1 MAVFDL
7 PNGEKLNV
15 PDQYLGDVDMASNI
29 KDVYGIDINEVAYDL
44 DWLADKPKSIAR
56 GAVGLAADVPLGL
69 AGLFDIGDDSAAVK
83 GLQGFK
89 DYLREDSALASDP
102 KYRNTYGTKL
112 AEGAGSFIPFLGAG
126 LAGRA
131 LASRGVIS
139 PMAGAYGVP
148 AALAVPT
155 GMAQQVDRLQMAREM
170 GEDVGA
176 VSETFAT
183 LTGGL
188 IGLTEIAPIANLMKK
203 IPKSALRNKET
214 KDAILT
220 KLKSAAQSGALEG
233 GQEVLASVLQ
243 DLTARGLYSDE
254 LPIGESLFDEFTIGG
269 IIGGTADLVLNSL
282 GPKRNQGNSYLRDR
296 EARARKNKVNLQ
308 ESGKF
313 ERAIDQG
320 EVTEYQQPTVV
331 AKPDIPVP
339 PIEGLEPQ
347 LEITRLP
354 DGTFAVIDT
363 QAIDSPVLAT
373 APTET
378 EAIVLKDKQ
387 FNQFERDKLKSRLDN
402 DLYNMGL
409 GESSTAQEIG
419 ATVLDPDSAELD
431 MQTLLN
437 FDTTYKGAKK
447 KARLD
452 FTKAPDDVVKHIEK
466 QGLNFKPTYS
476 MAEAKS
482 FLNKKD
488 FNDLA
493 SDMAQVV
500 FAESEKAGMPSIR
513 ADKKQLDTSIGAIKA
528 LYKSKNIDTAG
539 GADTAFTRFNKIS
552 TGTSM
557 YRSMSK
563 GQRELLLA
571 KIHSLPAFNNLTPLP
586 DFSTREY
593 TAKDMADFV
602 AGVGQAEF
610 NGNDVETYLKERFV
624 GRPTKYYS
632 SGLPQTEGGPP
643 ITLDQEIEFNNGILM
658 EQVDTFLRDL
668 DTSGRSEFVEGKGTG
683 YLTSVRKVR
692 PNFEFDIARRAEGFN
707 ETPEEF
713 GARLTEENKLP
724 KETIDQLVE
733 DEKVKQQKVLPPKE
747 IEPKIMNFQE
757 VIEEG
762 RTNKF
767 AKEIQ
772 KKLKQAGLSEVG
784 VVVSNDILS
793 TENLVAGQKGEI
805 VFDPTQ
811 TRAQQTEGQYDEN
824 TDTIFLSLNAVNPEG
839 TASDIEIQEQL
850 NRIIDGQIIHAF
862 RAKDLIT
869 EQEYNYL
876 KKEVKR
882 RKVPQGFDENFKGKT
897 FYDRSKALNNDKAQ
911 SLTAEGKGVDA
922 IDELYI
928 ESAVAEMYKARNIKP
943 DIPPKAQG
951 IFDKFLNFFKSMG
964 TAMRSSGYKK
974 SSDIF
979 NDIEAGKIGSR
990 ERDQIRTFR
999 ELDRLPIAAE
1009 TAPIFETEEKKYDD
1023 SDPITPE
1030 DVEEFGVTGATF
1042 GDVQT
1047 GDFVQAKNIPVK
1059 GRILG
1064 PPKGRETPATP
1075 RKTTGLY
1082 DRQALTSEEYANDKQ
1097 LILEALKNKNLIG
1110 VMEWFVKN
1118 SPSKDYT
1125 AIAKSVLYQLKKY
1138 KRNGGIDF
1146 DIFVADEEFLSQR
1159 SSGELAKDIRYLKR
1173 KKQTLGGVSMS
1184 ARGGLNPR
1192 IYLSNFNQGFNG
1204 INFEVLLHEAIHA
1217 STQTAVFMAENS
1229 YFFNV
1234 DKKLQTNYKNLESL
1248 RKRARKEFL
1257 ARRKAGESQDWF
1269 VDYGT
1274 KSVDELLAV
1283 GFTDRRFQK
1292 FLESIPYK
1300 QSGVK
1305 NLFDAFVNNIRNL
1318 LNIPAKENTA
1328 LSALIKQG
1336 GDILSLSE
1344 ENINITASKMVN
1356 AGINA
1361 PPVETQRE
1369 SINDQIKKLQQR
1381 LDPLQATMNQE
1392 YAVMSNANNLK
1403 LSRQI
1408 QEIEQQITTLQ
1419 EQLKNLP
1426 PEQKPL
1432 FSQSYEDSE
1441 PGYFAE
1447 KYGSPLD
1454 MPLGERVSDRTLEQW
1469 LKYHNYESLNVI
1481 PDAPKSEGEIEAAY
1495 KRNDPVLNETYNVLG
1510 DRVDTYFDLYGN
1522 GKISKKTYKNPTHR
1536 QLLNNFGYGVP
1547 SVSSQPF
1554 EQNVRSENP
1563 SVPLQKA
1570 VESAEELTKKTP
1582 RGDVP
1587 PYNLNASDVALEAA
1601 QDFIADPTA
1610 PMPKMP
1616 VNESAVPEEFKER
1629 AKKTGYQRDERTAG
1643 ERFIDVAAD
1652 PITSVKKFFAD
1663 TRQTYIDS
1671 LDKLDKK
1678 IIEGIETN
1686 EEVRLANNLVS
1697 TSTMAALRLADRA
1710 RGVFAQML
1718 TRGVPVDK
1726 IDGVDALT
1734 SVQEFEF
1741 SARYNPFVDGN
1752 TGKGGLVQF
1761 TAPLYSDPT
1770 IDKEYVFGLYAG
1782 LKRVKSLNENGVE
1795 IDVPSS
1801 LRDLELIE
1809 QIENNYKDVVE
1820 VYNNYQQWNN
1830 GLISFAEAKG
1840 ILSQEQSQLWR
1851 THSAYYPFYRNM
1863 VDDTEMS
1870 APAVGGGSL
1879 PSNPLSIKM
1888 KGSEKELN
1896 VPPLEAIAR
1905 NSLSIL
1911 TASMKNDGV
1920 AKLVRDLEL
1929 MGDAKE
1935 ISPSQ
1940 TPGLDTIFVFEN
1952 GVKKHILLKDP
1963 ETFLALQSVGGV
1975 KTDMLTKIF
1984 AIPAGILRDTVT
1996 RDPGFV
2002 VVNILR
2008 DTLSSAVTSGV
2019 KLGIDAD
2026 SYTPIIDSVKN
2037 MFGDMTDLEKFGI
2050 IGGYDFAN
2058 DEGDIVSF
2066 MARTRRQQGLSSEN
2080 GITPE
2085 SAFYKLWDGLG
2096 GLTTKSDG
2104 ATRKAVYDSV
2114 YKSALKDKA
2123 TEAEAQSAAA
2133 YQALEIINFG
2143 RRGLSPTFK
2152 LVTSAI
2158 PFLNA
2163 RIQGLDVLYRS
2174 FSGKYSATEKL
2185 QEGETMEELKSRI
2198 VKTALQ
2204 RGLGLMGI
2212 TVLYYLLVSDTDDY
2226 KEAKRETRDDNWL
2239 IPTPWDYTVKI
2250 PIPFEVGMMFKALP
2264 ERVVDM
2270 AWGQVEKDP
2279 LKSITRQLGT
2289 SAKIP
2294 VFSGDISVQ
2303 AVKPLFEA
2311 ITNRNSF
2318 TGTEIVPY
2326 YKLGLEAGYQANPQ
2340 TNELARLIGEQ
2351 LGISPMKIEYVLKGY
2366 TGTLGGYALS
2376 VIDSM
2381 VRTATGS
2388 PYIPNNAFNNPT
2400 NWAQLPVFKRLLV
2413 DSNQMGG
2420 LQQQFYELRGEVN
2433 KVTQT
2438 MNSLKKQKRFDELA
2452 TYRANNQGTMNVKN
2466 QVRSMERYLDNY
2478 RKKRDAIMRREDV
2491 SVSVKQGLLEDLVL
2505 ERDKRLAFV
2514 PELRKKANVP
2524 IFTGNL

>member
-29 KDVYGIDINEVAYDL
+29 KDVYGIDINKVAYDL

-89 DYLREDSALASDP
+89 DYLREDSSLASDP

-139 PMAGAYGVP
+139 PIAGAYGLP
-148 AALAVPT
+148 AALSVPT

-188 IGLTEIAPIANLMKK
+188 IGLSEIAPIANLMKK

-233 GQEVLASVLQ
+233 GQEVFASLAQ

-363 QAIDSPVLAT
+363 QSIDSPVLAT

-387 FNQFERDKLKSRLDN
+387 FTQFERDKLKSRLDN
-402 DLYNMGL
+402 DLYSMGL
-409 GESSTAQEIG
+409 SESSTAQEIG
-419 ATVLDPDSAELD
+419 ATILDPNSAELD
-431 MQTLLN
+431 LQTLLN
-437 FDTTYKGAKK
+437 FDTTYKGTKK

-482 FLNKKD
+482 FLNTKD

-513 ADKKQLDTSIGAIKA
+513 ADKTQLDTSIGAIKA
-528 LYKSKNIDTAG
+528 LAKSKNIELDDG
-539 GADTAFTRFNKIS
+539 GIATPFMRFNS
-552 TGTSM
+552 MTTGTPM
-557 YRSMSK
+557 YRHMSK
-563 GQRELLLA
+563 GQKELLLA

-586 DFSTREY
+586 DFSIREY

-610 NGNDVETYLKERFV
+610 DGNDVRTYLKERFKD
-624 GRPTKYYS
+624 RTPKYHPYS
-632 SGLPQTEGGPP
+632 DGKFDDL
-643 ITLDQEIEFNNGILM
+643 IMN
-658 EQVDTFLRDL
+658 EQLDTFLRDL
-668 DTSGRSEFVEGKGTG
+668 KTSGRAE
-683 YLTSVRKVR
+683 SVGEKISTKKYPFSVLRIK

-713 GARLTEENKLP
+713 GARLTQENKLSQ
-724 KETIDQLVE
+724 EIIDQLVE

-747 IEPKIMNFQE
+747 IEPKIINFQE

-772 KKLKQAGLSEVG
+772 KKLKQVGLSEVG

-1009 TAPIFETEEKKYDD
+1009 TAPIFETEEKEYDD

-1146 DIFVADEEFLSQR
+1146 DIFVADEEFLFQR

-1173 KKQTLGGVSMS
+1173 KKQTLGGVSMG

-1217 STQTAVFMAENS
+1217 STQTAVFMAKNS
-1229 YFFNV
+1229 TFFNV
-1234 DKKLQTNYKNLESL
+1234 DKKLQTNYKNLENI
-1248 RKRARKEFL
+1248 RKFARKEFL
-1257 ARRKAGESQDWF
+1257 ARKKAGESQDWF
-1269 VDYGT
+1269 IEYGT
-1274 KSVDELLAV
+1274 INVNELLAV

-1369 SINDQIKKLQQR
+1369 SINDQIRKLQQR

-1403 LSRQI
+1403 LSKQI
-1408 QEIEQQITTLQ
+1408 QEIEQEITVLQ
-1419 EQLKNLP
+1419 EQLKNLS
-1426 PEQKPL
+1426 PEQTS
-1432 FSQSYEDSE
+1432 F
-1441 PGYFAE
+1441 
-1447 KYGSPLD
+1447 
-1454 MPLGERVSDRTLEQW
+1454 V
-1469 LKYHNYESLNVI
+1469 
-1481 PDAPKSEGEIEAAY
+1481 
-1495 KRNDPVLNETYNVLG
+1495 
-1510 DRVDTYFDLYGN
+1510 
-1522 GKISKKTYKNPTHR
+1522 
-1536 QLLNNFGYGVP
+1536 
-1547 SVSSQPF
+1547 F
-1554 EQNVRSENP
+1554 EQGIRSQNP
-1563 SVPLQKA
+1563 SISLQKA

-1582 RGDVP
+1582 RGDIP

-1610 PMPKMP
+1610 RMPKMP

-1629 AKKTGYQRDERTAG
+1629 AEKTGYQRDERTAG

-1652 PITSVKKFFAD
+1652 PITSIKKFFAD

-1671 LDKLDKK
+1671 LDKLHKK

-1726 IDGVDALT
+1726 IDGIDALT

-1741 SARYNPFVDGN
+1741 SARYNPFIDGN

-1795 IDVPSS
+1795 VDVPSS

-1863 VDDTEMS
+1863 VDDTKMN
-1870 APAVGGGSL
+1870 APAIGGGSL

-1920 AKLVRDLEL
+1920 AKLVRDLKL

-1984 AIPAGILRDTVT
+1984 AVPAGILRDTVT

-2114 YKSALKDKA
+2114 YKSALKDGA

-2174 FSGKYSATEKL
+2174 FSGQYSATEKL

-2204 RGLGLMGI
+2204 RGLGLMGVTI
-2212 TVLYYLLVSDTDDY
+2212 MYYLMVSDTDDY

-2250 PIPFEVGMMFKALP
+2250 PIPFEVGMIFKALP

-2279 LKSITRQLGT
+2279 LKSMARQLGT

-2294 VFSGDISVQ
+2294 IFSGDISVQ
-2303 AVKPLFEA
+2303 AVKPFFEA

-2433 KVTQT
+2433 
-2438 MNSLKKQKRFDELA
+2438 
-2452 TYRANNQGTMNVKN
+2452 
-2466 QVRSMERYLDNY
+2466 NY
-2478 RKKRDAIMRREDV
+2478 RLPV
-2491 SVSVKQGLLEDLVL
+2491 
-2505 ERDKRLAFV
+2505 
-2514 PELRKKANVP
+2514 NN
-2524 IFTGNL
+2524 IFFSAARSCEF

>member
-1 MAVFDL
+1 
-7 PNGEKLNV
+7 
-15 PDQYLGDVDMASNI
+15 
-29 KDVYGIDINEVAYDL
+29 
-44 DWLADKPKSIAR
+44 
-56 GAVGLAADVPLGL
+56 
-69 AGLFDIGDDSAAVK
+69 
-83 GLQGFK
+83 
-89 DYLREDSALASDP
+89 
-102 KYRNTYGTKL
+102 
-112 AEGAGSFIPFLGAG
+112 
-126 LAGRA
+126 
-131 LASRGVIS
+131 
-139 PMAGAYGVP
+139 
-148 AALAVPT
+148 
-155 GMAQQVDRLQMAREM
+155 
-170 GEDVGA
+170 
-176 VSETFAT
+176 
-183 LTGGL
+183 
-188 IGLTEIAPIANLMKK
+188 
-203 IPKSALRNKET
+203 
-214 KDAILT
+214 
-220 KLKSAAQSGALEG
+220 
-233 GQEVLASVLQ
+233 
-243 DLTARGLYSDE
+243 
-254 LPIGESLFDEFTIGG
+254 
-269 IIGGTADLVLNSL
+269 
-282 GPKRNQGNSYLRDR
+282 
-296 EARARKNKVNLQ
+296 
-308 ESGKF
+308 
-313 ERAIDQG
+313 
-320 EVTEYQQPTVV
+320 
-331 AKPDIPVP
+331 
-339 PIEGLEPQ
+339 
-347 LEITRLP
+347 
-354 DGTFAVIDT
+354 
-363 QAIDSPVLAT
+363 
-373 APTET
+373 
-378 EAIVLKDKQ
+378 
-387 FNQFERDKLKSRLDN
+387 
-402 DLYNMGL
+402 
-409 GESSTAQEIG
+409 
-419 ATVLDPDSAELD
+419 
-431 MQTLLN
+431 
-437 FDTTYKGAKK
+437 
-447 KARLD
+447 
-452 FTKAPDDVVKHIEK
+452 
-466 QGLNFKPTYS
+466 
-476 MAEAKS
+476 
-482 FLNKKD
+482 
-488 FNDLA
+488 
-493 SDMAQVV
+493 
-500 FAESEKAGMPSIR
+500 
-513 ADKKQLDTSIGAIKA
+513 
-528 LYKSKNIDTAG
+528 
-539 GADTAFTRFNKIS
+539 
-552 TGTSM
+552 
-557 YRSMSK
+557 
-563 GQRELLLA
+563 
-571 KIHSLPAFNNLTPLP
+571 
-586 DFSTREY
+586 
-593 TAKDMADFV
+593 
-602 AGVGQAEF
+602 
-610 NGNDVETYLKERFV
+610 
-624 GRPTKYYS
+624 
-632 SGLPQTEGGPP
+632 
-643 ITLDQEIEFNNGILM
+643 
-658 EQVDTFLRDL
+658 
-668 DTSGRSEFVEGKGTG
+668 
-683 YLTSVRKVR
+683 
-692 PNFEFDIARRAEGFN
+692 
-707 ETPEEF
+707 
-713 GARLTEENKLP
+713 
-724 KETIDQLVE
+724 
-733 DEKVKQQKVLPPKE
+733 
-747 IEPKIMNFQE
+747 
-757 VIEEG
+757 
-762 RTNKF
+762 
-767 AKEIQ
+767 
-772 KKLKQAGLSEVG
+772 
-784 VVVSNDILS
+784 
-793 TENLVAGQKGEI
+793 
-805 VFDPTQ
+805 
-811 TRAQQTEGQYDEN
+811 
-824 TDTIFLSLNAVNPEG
+824 
-839 TASDIEIQEQL
+839 
-850 NRIIDGQIIHAF
+850 
-862 RAKDLIT
+862 
-869 EQEYNYL
+869 
-876 KKEVKR
+876 
-882 RKVPQGFDENFKGKT
+882 
-897 FYDRSKALNNDKAQ
+897 
-911 SLTAEGKGVDA
+911 
-922 IDELYI
+922 
-928 ESAVAEMYKARNIKP
+928 
-943 DIPPKAQG
+943 
-951 IFDKFLNFFKSMG
+951 MG

-1009 TAPIFETEEKKYDD
+1009 TAPIFETEEKEYDD

-1146 DIFVADEEFLSQR
+1146 DIFVADEEFLFQR

-1173 KKQTLGGVSMS
+1173 KKQTLGGVSMG

-1217 STQTAVFMAENS
+1217 STQTAVFMAKNS
-1229 YFFNV
+1229 TFFNV
-1234 DKKLQTNYKNLESL
+1234 DKKLQTNYKNLENI
-1248 RKRARKEFL
+1248 RKFARKEFL
-1257 ARRKAGESQDWF
+1257 ARKKAGESQDWF
-1269 VDYGT
+1269 IEYGT
-1274 KSVDELLAV
+1274 INVNELLAV

-1369 SINDQIKKLQQR
+1369 SINDQIRKLQQR

-1403 LSRQI
+1403 LSKQI
-1408 QEIEQQITTLQ
+1408 QEIEQEITVLQ
-1419 EQLKNLP
+1419 EQLKNLS
-1426 PEQKPL
+1426 PEQTS
-1432 FSQSYEDSE
+1432 F
-1441 PGYFAE
+1441 
-1447 KYGSPLD
+1447 
-1454 MPLGERVSDRTLEQW
+1454 V
-1469 LKYHNYESLNVI
+1469 
-1481 PDAPKSEGEIEAAY
+1481 
-1495 KRNDPVLNETYNVLG
+1495 
-1510 DRVDTYFDLYGN
+1510 
-1522 GKISKKTYKNPTHR
+1522 
-1536 QLLNNFGYGVP
+1536 
-1547 SVSSQPF
+1547 F
-1554 EQNVRSENP
+1554 EQGIRSQNP
-1563 SVPLQKA
+1563 SISLQKA

-1582 RGDVP
+1582 RGDIP

-1610 PMPKMP
+1610 RMPKMP

-1629 AKKTGYQRDERTAG
+1629 AEKTGYQRDERTAG

-1652 PITSVKKFFAD
+1652 PITSIKKFFAD

-1671 LDKLDKK
+1671 LDKLHKK

-1726 IDGVDALT
+1726 IDGIDALT

-1741 SARYNPFVDGN
+1741 SARYNPFIDGN

-1795 IDVPSS
+1795 VDVPSS

-1863 VDDTEMS
+1863 VDDTKMN
-1870 APAVGGGSL
+1870 APAIGGGSL

-1920 AKLVRDLEL
+1920 AKLVRDLKL

-1984 AIPAGILRDTVT
+1984 AVPAGILRDTVT

-2114 YKSALKDKA
+2114 YKSALKDGA

-2174 FSGKYSATEKL
+2174 FSGQYSATEKL

-2204 RGLGLMGI
+2204 RGLGLMGVTI
-2212 TVLYYLLVSDTDDY
+2212 MYYLMVSDTDDY

-2250 PIPFEVGMMFKALP
+2250 PIPFEVGMIFKALP

-2279 LKSITRQLGT
+2279 LKSMARQLGT

-2294 VFSGDISVQ
+2294 IFSGDISVQ
-2303 AVKPLFEA
+2303 AVKPFFEA

-2452 TYRANNQGTMNVKN
+2452 TYRANNQGTMNVEN

>member
-29 KDVYGIDINEVAYDL
+29 KDVYGIDINKVAYDL

-89 DYLREDSALASDP
+89 DYLREDSSLASDP

-139 PMAGAYGVP
+139 PIAGAYGLP
-148 AALAVPT
+148 AALSVPT

-188 IGLTEIAPIANLMKK
+188 IGLSEIAPIANLMKK

-233 GQEVLASVLQ
+233 GQEVFASLAQ

-363 QAIDSPVLAT
+363 QSIDSPVLAT

-387 FNQFERDKLKSRLDN
+387 FTQFERDKLKSRLDN
-402 DLYNMGL
+402 DLYSMGL
-409 GESSTAQEIG
+409 SESSTAQEIG
-419 ATVLDPDSAELD
+419 ATILDPNSAELD
-431 MQTLLN
+431 LQTLLN
-437 FDTTYKGAKK
+437 FDTTYKGTKK

-482 FLNKKD
+482 FLNTKD

-528 LYKSKNIDTAG
+528 LAKSKNIELDDG
-539 GADTAFTRFNKIS
+539 GIATPFMRFNS
-552 TGTSM
+552 MTTGTPM
-557 YRSMSK
+557 YRHMSK
-563 GQRELLLA
+563 GQKELLLA

-586 DFSTREY
+586 DFSIREY

-610 NGNDVETYLKERFV
+610 DGNDVRTYLKERFKD
-624 GRPTKYYS
+624 RTPKYHPYS
-632 SGLPQTEGGPP
+632 DGKFDDL
-643 ITLDQEIEFNNGILM
+643 IMN
-658 EQVDTFLRDL
+658 EQLDTFLRDL
-668 DTSGRSEFVEGKGTG
+668 KTSGRAE
-683 YLTSVRKVR
+683 SVGEKISTKKYPFSVLRIKS
-692 PNFEFDIARRAEGFN
+692 NFEFDIARRAEGFN

-1009 TAPIFETEEKKYDD
+1009 TAPIFETEEKEYDD

-1159 SSGELAKDIRYLKR
+1159 SSGQLNKDIRYLAR
-1173 KKQTLGGVSMS
+1173 KKQTLGGVSMG
-1184 ARGGLNPR
+1184 AKGGLNPR
-1192 IYLSNFNQGFNG
+1192 IYLSNFNSGFNG

-1217 STQTAVFMAENS
+1217 STQTAVFMAKNS
-1229 YFFNV
+1229 TFFNV
-1234 DKKLQTNYKNLESL
+1234 DKKLQTNYKNLENI
-1248 RKRARKEFL
+1248 RKLARKEFL

-1269 VDYGT
+1269 IEYGT
-1274 KSVDELLAV
+1274 INVNELLAV

-1369 SINDQIKKLQQR
+1369 SINDQIRKLQQR

-1403 LSRQI
+1403 LSKQI
-1408 QEIEQQITTLQ
+1408 QEIEQEITVLQ
-1419 EQLKNLP
+1419 EQLKNLS
-1426 PEQKPL
+1426 PEQTS
-1432 FSQSYEDSE
+1432 F
-1441 PGYFAE
+1441 
-1447 KYGSPLD
+1447 
-1454 MPLGERVSDRTLEQW
+1454 V
-1469 LKYHNYESLNVI
+1469 
-1481 PDAPKSEGEIEAAY
+1481 
-1495 KRNDPVLNETYNVLG
+1495 
-1510 DRVDTYFDLYGN
+1510 
-1522 GKISKKTYKNPTHR
+1522 
-1536 QLLNNFGYGVP
+1536 
-1547 SVSSQPF
+1547 F
-1554 EQNVRSENP
+1554 EQGIRSQNP
-1563 SVPLQKA
+1563 SISLQKA

-1582 RGDVP
+1582 RGDIP

-1610 PMPKMP
+1610 RMPKMP

-1629 AKKTGYQRDERTAG
+1629 AEKTGYQRDERTAG

-1652 PITSVKKFFAD
+1652 PITSIKKFFAD

-1671 LDKLDKK
+1671 LDKLHKK

-1726 IDGVDALT
+1726 IDGIDALT

-1741 SARYNPFVDGN
+1741 SARYNPFIDGN

-1795 IDVPSS
+1795 VDVPSS

-1863 VDDTEMS
+1863 VDDTKMN
-1870 APAVGGGSL
+1870 APAIGGGSL

-1920 AKLVRDLEL
+1920 AKLVRDLKL

-1984 AIPAGILRDTVT
+1984 AVPAGILRDTVT

-2085 SAFYKLWDGLG
+2085 SAFYKLWD
-2096 GLTTKSDG
+2096 
-2104 ATRKAVYDSV
+2104 
-2114 YKSALKDKA
+2114 
-2123 TEAEAQSAAA
+2123 
-2133 YQALEIINFG
+2133 
-2143 RRGLSPTFK
+2143 
-2152 LVTSAI
+2152 
-2158 PFLNA
+2158 
-2163 RIQGLDVLYRS
+2163 
-2174 FSGKYSATEKL
+2174 
-2185 QEGETMEELKSRI
+2185 
-2198 VKTALQ
+2198 
-2204 RGLGLMGI
+2204 
-2212 TVLYYLLVSDTDDY
+2212 
-2226 KEAKRETRDDNWL
+2226 
-2239 IPTPWDYTVKI
+2239 
-2250 PIPFEVGMMFKALP
+2250 
-2264 ERVVDM
+2264 
-2270 AWGQVEKDP
+2270 
-2279 LKSITRQLGT
+2279 
-2289 SAKIP
+2289 
-2294 VFSGDISVQ
+2294 
-2303 AVKPLFEA
+2303 
-2311 ITNRNSF
+2311 
-2318 TGTEIVPY
+2318 
-2326 YKLGLEAGYQANPQ
+2326 
-2340 TNELARLIGEQ
+2340 LA
-2351 LGISPMKIEYVLKGY
+2351 
-2366 TGTLGGYALS
+2366 
-2376 VIDSM
+2376 
-2381 VRTATGS
+2381 
-2388 PYIPNNAFNNPT
+2388 
-2400 NWAQLPVFKRLLV
+2400 
-2413 DSNQMGG
+2413 
-2420 LQQQFYELRGEVN
+2420 
-2433 KVTQT
+2433 
-2438 MNSLKKQKRFDELA
+2438 
-2452 TYRANNQGTMNVKN
+2452 
-2466 QVRSMERYLDNY
+2466 
-2478 RKKRDAIMRREDV
+2478 
-2491 SVSVKQGLLEDLVL
+2491 
-2505 ERDKRLAFV
+2505 
-2514 PELRKKANVP
+2514 
-2524 IFTGNL
+2524 

>member
-1 MAVFDL
+1 MAIFDL

-15 PDQYLGDVDMASNI
+15 PDKYLGDADMASNI
-29 KDVYGIDINEVAYDL
+29 KDVYGIDINEVSYDL
-44 DWLADKPKSIAR
+44 DWLADKPKAIAR

-69 AGLFDIGDDSAAVK
+69 AGLFDIGDDSDTVK

-89 DYLREDSALASDP
+89 DYLREDSILASDP
-102 KYRNTYGTKL
+102 KYRDTYATKL

-131 LASRGVIS
+131 LASRGVVS
-139 PMAGAYGVP
+139 PIGGTFGVP
-148 AALAVPT
+148 AALSVPA

-170 GEDVGA
+170 NEDVGA

-183 LTGGL
+183 LTGGV
-188 IGLTEIAPIANLMKK
+188 IGLSEILPIQRLLQK

-233 GQEVLASVLQ
+233 GQEVFASIAQ

-296 EARARKNKVNLQ
+296 ETKARKNKINLQ

-320 EVTEYQQPTVV
+320 EVTEYQQPTVA

-347 LEITRLP
+347 LEITQLP

-363 QAIDSPVLAT
+363 QAIDNPVLAT

-378 EAIVLKDKQ
+378 EAIVIKDKQ

-402 DLYNMGL
+402 DLYSMGL

-419 ATVLDPDSAELD
+419 ATVLDPNSTELD
-431 MQTLLN
+431 LQTLLN
-437 FDTTYKGAKK
+437 FDTTFKGPKK
-447 KARLD
+447 RARFD
-452 FTKAPDDVVKHIEK
+452 STKAPDDVVKHIEN
-466 QGLNFKPTYS
+466 QGLDFKPTYS
-476 MAEAKS
+476 MNEAKL

-488 FNDLA
+488 FNSLA

-500 FAESEKAGMPSIR
+500 FAESEKTGMPSIR

-528 LYKSKNIDTAG
+528 LYKSKNIDTTG
-539 GADTAFTRFNKIS
+539 GADTAFTRFNAIT
-552 TGTSM
+552 TGTPM
-557 YRSMSK
+557 YRNMSK
-563 GQRELLLA
+563 GQKELLLA

-602 AGVGQAEF
+602 AGVQQAEF
-610 NGNDVETYLKERFV
+610 NGNDVETYLKERFL

-632 SGLPQTEGGPP
+632 SGLPQTAGGPP
-643 ITLDQEIEFNNGILM
+643 ITLDQEIEFNSGILM

-683 YLTSVRKVR
+683 YLTSVRKIK

-713 GARLTEENKLP
+713 GARLTQENKLP
-724 KETIDQLVE
+724 QETIDQLIE
-733 DEKVKQQKVLPPKE
+733 SERIKQEKVLPPKE
-747 IEPKIMNFQE
+747 IEPKIINFQE

-811 TRAQQTEGQYDEN
+811 TRAQQTKGQYDEN

-839 TASDIEIQEQL
+839 TASDIQIQEQL
-850 NRIIDGQIIHAF
+850 NQIIDGQIIHAF
-862 RAKDLIT
+862 RAKDLIN

-897 FYDRSKALNNDKAQ
+897 FYDRSKTLNNDKAQ

-951 IFDKFLNFFKSMG
+951 IFNKFLNFFKSMG

-990 ERDQIRTFR
+990 ERNQIRTFR

-1009 TAPIFETEEKKYDD
+1009 TAPIFETEKKEYDE

-1030 DVEEFGVTGATF
+1030 DIEEFSVSGATF

-1047 GDFVQAKNIPVK
+1047 GDFVQAKNVPVK

-1075 RKTTGLY
+1075 RKTKGLY
-1082 DRQALTSEEYANDKQ
+1082 DRAALTQEEYENDKQ
-1097 LILEALKNKNLIG
+1097 LIKEAIKNKNLIG
-1110 VMEWFVKN
+1110 SMEWFIKN

-1125 AIAKSVLYQLKKY
+1125 AIAKSVLNQLKKY
-1138 KRNGGIDF
+1138 KRATGVDV
-1146 DIFVADEEFLSQR
+1146 DIFIADEDYVSQR
-1159 SSGELAKDIRYLKR
+1159 SSGELAKDIKYLKR
-1173 KKQTLGGVSMS
+1173 KRRTLGGVSMY

-1192 IYLSNFNQGFNG
+1192 VYLTDFQDGNFNGV
-1204 INFEVLLHEAIHA
+1204 NFEVMLHESIHA
-1217 STQTAVFMAENS
+1217 ATQVATYMAQNAS
-1229 YFFNV
+1229 YFNV
-1234 DKKLQTNYKNLESL
+1234 DAKLIDNYNNLEKL
-1248 RKRARKEFL
+1248 RKKARKEFL
-1257 ARRKAGESQDWF
+1257 DRRKAGQSQDWF
-1269 VDYGT
+1269 IEYGT
-1274 KSVDELLAV
+1274 KNVNELLAV
-1283 GFTDRRFQK
+1283 GFTDRRFQE

-1305 NLFDAFVNNIRNL
+1305 NLFDAFVKNIRNL
-1318 LNIPAKENTA
+1318 LNIPAKDNTA
-1328 LSALIKQG
+1328 LSALLKQG
-1336 GDILSLSE
+1336 GEILSLSE
-1344 ENINITASKMVN
+1344 ENINVTGSQMISSE
-1356 AGINA
+1356 INA
-1361 PPVETQRE
+1361 PPIETQKE
-1369 SINDQIKKLQQR
+1369 NINNQISKLQQR
-1381 LDPLQATMNQE
+1381 LYTLESEMNQE
-1392 YAVMSNANNLK
+1392 GSLMSNDNRIK
-1403 LSRQI
+1403 LDQRIQETKQQI
-1408 QEIEQQITTLQ
+1408 QSLRQ
-1419 EQLKNLP
+1419 ELKNLL
-1426 PEQKPL
+1426 PEQTS
-1432 FSQSYEDSE
+1432 FVFEQGIRSQD
-1441 PGYFAE
+1441 
-1447 KYGSPLD
+1447 
-1454 MPLGERVSDRTLEQW
+1454 
-1469 LKYHNYESLNVI
+1469 
-1481 PDAPKSEGEIEAAY
+1481 
-1495 KRNDPVLNETYNVLG
+1495 
-1510 DRVDTYFDLYGN
+1510 
-1522 GKISKKTYKNPTHR
+1522 
-1536 QLLNNFGYGVP
+1536 P
-1547 SVSSQPF
+1547 SVS
-1554 EQNVRSENP
+1554 
-1563 SVPLQKA
+1563 LQKA
-1570 VESAEELTKKTP
+1570 VESAEELSKKTP

-1601 QDFIADPTA
+1601 QEYIKDPTA

-1629 AKKTGYQRDERTAG
+1629 AEKTGYQRDERTAG

-1652 PITSVKKFFAD
+1652 PITSVKKFFSD

-1678 IIEGIETN
+1678 IIEGVETN

-1741 SARYNPFVDGN
+1741 SARYNPFIDGN

-1761 TAPLYSDPT
+1761 TAPIFSDPT

-1782 LKRVKSLNENGVE
+1782 LKRVKSLDENGVE

-1870 APAVGGGSL
+1870 APAIGGGSL

-1920 AKLVRDLEL
+1920 AKLVRDLET

-1984 AIPAGILRDTVT
+1984 AVPAGILRDTVT

-2114 YKSALKDKA
+2114 YKSSLKNGA

-2204 RGLGLMGI
+2204 RGLGLMGV
-2212 TVLYYLLVSDTDDY
+2212 TLLYYLMVSDTDDY
-2226 KEAKRETRDDNWL
+2226 KEAKREVRDDNWL

-2279 LKSITRQLGT
+2279 LESITRQLGT

-2294 VFSGDISVQ
+2294 IFSGDISVQ

-2326 YKLGLEAGYQANPQ
+2326 YKLGLESGYQSNPQ

-2351 LGISPMKIEYVLKGY
+2351 LGVSPIKIEYVLKGY

-2400 NWAQLPVFKRLLV
+2400 NWAQLPVFKRLVV

-2420 LQQQFYELRGEVN
+2420 LQQQFYELRSEVN

-2524 IFTGNL
+2524 VFRGNL

>member
-89 DYLREDSALASDP
+89 DYLREDSSLASDP

-139 PMAGAYGVP
+139 PMAGAYGLP
-148 AALAVPT
+148 AALSVPT

-170 GEDVGA
+170 GEDVGG
-176 VSETFAT
+176 VTETFAT
-183 LTGGL
+183 LAGGI
-188 IGLTEIAPIANLMKK
+188 IGLSEIAPIANLMKK

-233 GQEVLASVLQ
+233 GQEVFASLAQ

-320 EVTEYQQPTVV
+320 EVTEYQQPIVG

-339 PIEGLEPQ
+339 PIEGLEPK
-347 LEITRLP
+347 LEITQLP

-387 FNQFERDKLKSRLDN
+387 FNQFERDKLKSRLEN
-402 DLYNMGL
+402 DLYSMGL

-419 ATVLDPDSAELD
+419 ATILDPNSAELD
-431 MQTLLN
+431 LQTLLN
-437 FDTTYKGAKK
+437 FDTTYKGTKK

-482 FLNKKD
+482 FLNTKD

-513 ADKKQLDTSIGAIKA
+513 ADKTQLDTSIGAIKA
-528 LYKSKNIDTAG
+528 LAKSKNIELDDG
-539 GADTAFTRFNKIS
+539 GIATPFMRFNS
-552 TGTSM
+552 MTTGTPM
-557 YRSMSK
+557 YRHMSK
-563 GQRELLLA
+563 GQKELLLA

-586 DFSTREY
+586 DFSIREY

-610 NGNDVETYLKERFV
+610 DGNDVRTYLKERFKD
-624 GRPTKYYS
+624 RTPKYHPYS
-632 SGLPQTEGGPP
+632 DGKFDDL
-643 ITLDQEIEFNNGILM
+643 IMN
-658 EQVDTFLRDL
+658 EQLDTFLRDL
-668 DTSGRSEFVEGKGTG
+668 KTSGRAE
-683 YLTSVRKVR
+683 SVGEKISTKKYPFSVLRIK

-713 GARLTEENKLP
+713 GARLTQENKLSQ
-724 KETIDQLVE
+724 EIIDQLVE

-747 IEPKIMNFQE
+747 IEPKIINFQE

-772 KKLKQAGLSEVG
+772 KKLKQVGLSEVG

-850 NRIIDGQIIHAF
+850 NQIIDGQIIHAF

-1009 TAPIFETEEKKYDD
+1009 TAPIFETEEKEYDD

-1146 DIFVADEEFLSQR
+1146 DIFVADEEFLFQR
-1159 SSGELAKDIRYLKR
+1159 SSGQLAKDIRYLKR
-1173 KKQTLGGVSMS
+1173 KKQTLGGVSMG

-1217 STQTAVFMAENS
+1217 STQTAVFMAKNS
-1229 YFFNV
+1229 TFFNV
-1234 DKKLQTNYKNLESL
+1234 DKKLQTNYKNLENI
-1248 RKRARKEFL
+1248 RKFARKEFL
-1257 ARRKAGESQDWF
+1257 ARKKAGESQDWF
-1269 VDYGT
+1269 IEYGT
-1274 KSVDELLAV
+1274 INVNELLAV

-1369 SINDQIKKLQQR
+1369 SINDQIRKLQQR

-1403 LSRQI
+1403 LSKQI
-1408 QEIEQQITTLQ
+1408 QEIEQEITVLQ
-1419 EQLKNLP
+1419 EQLKNLS
-1426 PEQKPL
+1426 PEQTS
-1432 FSQSYEDSE
+1432 F
-1441 PGYFAE
+1441 
-1447 KYGSPLD
+1447 
-1454 MPLGERVSDRTLEQW
+1454 V
-1469 LKYHNYESLNVI
+1469 
-1481 PDAPKSEGEIEAAY
+1481 
-1495 KRNDPVLNETYNVLG
+1495 
-1510 DRVDTYFDLYGN
+1510 
-1522 GKISKKTYKNPTHR
+1522 
-1536 QLLNNFGYGVP
+1536 
-1547 SVSSQPF
+1547 F
-1554 EQNVRSENP
+1554 EQGIRSQNP
-1563 SVPLQKA
+1563 SISLQKA

-1582 RGDVP
+1582 RGDIP

-1610 PMPKMP
+1610 RMPKMP

-1629 AKKTGYQRDERTAG
+1629 AEKTGYQRDERTAG

-1652 PITSVKKFFAD
+1652 PITSIKKFFAD

-1671 LDKLDKK
+1671 LDKLHKK

-1726 IDGVDALT
+1726 IDGIDALT

-1741 SARYNPFVDGN
+1741 SARYNPFIDGN

-1795 IDVPSS
+1795 VDVPSS

-1863 VDDTEMS
+1863 VDDTKMN
-1870 APAVGGGSL
+1870 APAIGGGSL

-1920 AKLVRDLEL
+1920 AKLVRDLKL

-1984 AIPAGILRDTVT
+1984 AVPAGILRDTVT

-2114 YKSALKDKA
+2114 YKSALKDGA

-2174 FSGKYSATEKL
+2174 FSGQYSATEKL

-2204 RGLGLMGI
+2204 RGLGLMGVTI
-2212 TVLYYLLVSDTDDY
+2212 MYYLMVSDTDDY

-2250 PIPFEVGMMFKALP
+2250 PIPFEVGMIFKALP

-2279 LKSITRQLGT
+2279 LKSMARQLGT

-2294 VFSGDISVQ
+2294 IFSGDISVQ
-2303 AVKPLFEA
+2303 AVKPFFEA

-2452 TYRANNQGTMNVKN
+2452 TYRANNQGTMNVEN

>member
-89 DYLREDSALASDP
+89 DYLREDSSLASDP

-139 PMAGAYGVP
+139 PMAGAYGLP
-148 AALAVPT
+148 AALSVPT

-188 IGLTEIAPIANLMKK
+188 IGLSEIAPIANLMKK

-233 GQEVLASVLQ
+233 GQEVFASLAQ

-320 EVTEYQQPTVV
+320 EVTEYQQPIVG

-339 PIEGLEPQ
+339 PIEGLEPK
-347 LEITRLP
+347 LEITQLP

-387 FNQFERDKLKSRLDN
+387 FNQFERDKLKSRLEN
-402 DLYNMGL
+402 DLYSMGL

-419 ATVLDPDSAELD
+419 ATILDPNSAELD
-431 MQTLLN
+431 LQTLLN
-437 FDTTYKGAKK
+437 FDTTYKGTKK

-482 FLNKKD
+482 FLNTKD

-513 ADKKQLDTSIGAIKA
+513 ADKTQLDTSIGAIKA
-528 LYKSKNIDTAG
+528 LAKSKNIELDDG
-539 GADTAFTRFNKIS
+539 GIATPFMRFNS
-552 TGTSM
+552 MTTGTPM
-557 YRSMSK
+557 YRHMSK
-563 GQRELLLA
+563 GQKELLLA

-586 DFSTREY
+586 DFSIREY

-610 NGNDVETYLKERFV
+610 DGNDVRTYLKERFKD
-624 GRPTKYYS
+624 RTPKYHPYS
-632 SGLPQTEGGPP
+632 DGKFDDL
-643 ITLDQEIEFNNGILM
+643 IMN
-658 EQVDTFLRDL
+658 EQLDTFLRDL
-668 DTSGRSEFVEGKGTG
+668 KTSGRAE
-683 YLTSVRKVR
+683 SVGEKISTKKYPFSVLRIK

-713 GARLTEENKLP
+713 GARLTQENKLSQ
-724 KETIDQLVE
+724 EIIDQLVE

-747 IEPKIMNFQE
+747 IEPKIINFQE

-772 KKLKQAGLSEVG
+772 KKLKQVGLSEVG

-1009 TAPIFETEEKKYDD
+1009 TAPIFETEEKEYDD

-1146 DIFVADEEFLSQR
+1146 DIFVADEEFLFQR

-1173 KKQTLGGVSMS
+1173 KKQTLGGVSMG

-1217 STQTAVFMAENS
+1217 STQTAVFMAKNS
-1229 YFFNV
+1229 TFFNV
-1234 DKKLQTNYKNLESL
+1234 DKKLQTNYKNLENI
-1248 RKRARKEFL
+1248 RKFARKEFL
-1257 ARRKAGESQDWF
+1257 ARKKAGESQDWF
-1269 VDYGT
+1269 IEYGT
-1274 KSVDELLAV
+1274 INVNELLAV

-1369 SINDQIKKLQQR
+1369 SINDQIRKLQQR

-1403 LSRQI
+1403 LSKQI
-1408 QEIEQQITTLQ
+1408 QEIEQEITVLQ
-1419 EQLKNLP
+1419 EQLKNLS
-1426 PEQKPL
+1426 PEQTS
-1432 FSQSYEDSE
+1432 F
-1441 PGYFAE
+1441 
-1447 KYGSPLD
+1447 
-1454 MPLGERVSDRTLEQW
+1454 V
-1469 LKYHNYESLNVI
+1469 
-1481 PDAPKSEGEIEAAY
+1481 
-1495 KRNDPVLNETYNVLG
+1495 
-1510 DRVDTYFDLYGN
+1510 
-1522 GKISKKTYKNPTHR
+1522 
-1536 QLLNNFGYGVP
+1536 
-1547 SVSSQPF
+1547 F
-1554 EQNVRSENP
+1554 EQGIRSQNP
-1563 SVPLQKA
+1563 SISLQKA

-1582 RGDVP
+1582 RGDIP

-1610 PMPKMP
+1610 RMPKMP

-1629 AKKTGYQRDERTAG
+1629 AEKTGYQRDERTAG

-1652 PITSVKKFFAD
+1652 PITSIKKFFAD

-1671 LDKLDKK
+1671 LDKLHKK

-1726 IDGVDALT
+1726 IDGIDALT

-1741 SARYNPFVDGN
+1741 SARYNPFIDGN

-1795 IDVPSS
+1795 VDVPSS

-1863 VDDTEMS
+1863 VDDTKMN
-1870 APAVGGGSL
+1870 APAIGGGSL

-1920 AKLVRDLEL
+1920 AKLVRDLKL

-1984 AIPAGILRDTVT
+1984 AVPAGILRDTVT

-2114 YKSALKDKA
+2114 YKSALKDGA

-2174 FSGKYSATEKL
+2174 FSGQYSATEKL

-2204 RGLGLMGI
+2204 RGLGLMGVTI
-2212 TVLYYLLVSDTDDY
+2212 MYYLMVSDTDDY

-2250 PIPFEVGMMFKALP
+2250 PIPFEVGMIFKALP

-2279 LKSITRQLGT
+2279 LKSMARQLGT

-2294 VFSGDISVQ
+2294 IFSGDISVQ
-2303 AVKPLFEA
+2303 AVKPFFEA

-2452 TYRANNQGTMNVKN
+2452 TYRANNQGTMNVEN

>member
-89 DYLREDSALASDP
+89 DYLREDSSLASDP

-139 PMAGAYGVP
+139 PMAGAYGLP
-148 AALAVPT
+148 AALSVPT

-170 GEDVGA
+170 GEDVGG
-176 VSETFAT
+176 VTETFAT
-183 LTGGL
+183 LAGGI
-188 IGLTEIAPIANLMKK
+188 IGLSEIAPIANLMKK

-233 GQEVLASVLQ
+233 GQEVFASLAQ

-320 EVTEYQQPTVV
+320 EVTEYQQPIVG

-339 PIEGLEPQ
+339 PIEGLEPK
-347 LEITRLP
+347 LEITQLP

-387 FNQFERDKLKSRLDN
+387 FNQFERDKLKSRLEN
-402 DLYNMGL
+402 DLYSMGL

-419 ATVLDPDSAELD
+419 ATILDPNSAELD
-431 MQTLLN
+431 LQTLLN
-437 FDTTYKGAKK
+437 FDTTYKGTKK

-482 FLNKKD
+482 FLNTKD

-513 ADKKQLDTSIGAIKA
+513 ADKTQLDTSIGAIKA
-528 LYKSKNIDTAG
+528 LAKSKNIELDDG
-539 GADTAFTRFNKIS
+539 GIATPFMRFNS
-552 TGTSM
+552 MTTGTPM
-557 YRSMSK
+557 YRHMSK
-563 GQRELLLA
+563 GQKELLLA

-586 DFSTREY
+586 DFSIREY

-610 NGNDVETYLKERFV
+610 DGNDVRTYLKERFKD
-624 GRPTKYYS
+624 RTPKYHPYS
-632 SGLPQTEGGPP
+632 DGKFDDL
-643 ITLDQEIEFNNGILM
+643 IMN
-658 EQVDTFLRDL
+658 EQLDTFLRDL
-668 DTSGRSEFVEGKGTG
+668 KTSGRAE
-683 YLTSVRKVR
+683 SVGEKISTKKYPFSVLRIK

-713 GARLTEENKLP
+713 GARLTQENKLSQ
-724 KETIDQLVE
+724 EIIDQLVE

-772 KKLKQAGLSEVG
+772 KKLKQVGLSEVG

-850 NRIIDGQIIHAF
+850 NQIIDGQIIHAF

-1009 TAPIFETEEKKYDD
+1009 TAPIFETEEKEYDD

-1146 DIFVADEEFLSQR
+1146 DIFVADEEFLFQR

-1173 KKQTLGGVSMS
+1173 KKQTLGGVSMG

-1217 STQTAVFMAENS
+1217 STQTAVFMAKNS
-1229 YFFNV
+1229 TFFNV
-1234 DKKLQTNYKNLESL
+1234 DKKLQTNYKNLENI
-1248 RKRARKEFL
+1248 RKFARKEFL
-1257 ARRKAGESQDWF
+1257 ARKKAGESQDWF
-1269 VDYGT
+1269 IEYGT
-1274 KSVDELLAV
+1274 INVNELLAV

-1369 SINDQIKKLQQR
+1369 SINDQIRKLQQR

-1403 LSRQI
+1403 LSKQI
-1408 QEIEQQITTLQ
+1408 QEIEQEITVLQ
-1419 EQLKNLP
+1419 EQLKNLS
-1426 PEQKPL
+1426 PEQTS
-1432 FSQSYEDSE
+1432 F
-1441 PGYFAE
+1441 
-1447 KYGSPLD
+1447 
-1454 MPLGERVSDRTLEQW
+1454 V
-1469 LKYHNYESLNVI
+1469 
-1481 PDAPKSEGEIEAAY
+1481 
-1495 KRNDPVLNETYNVLG
+1495 
-1510 DRVDTYFDLYGN
+1510 
-1522 GKISKKTYKNPTHR
+1522 
-1536 QLLNNFGYGVP
+1536 
-1547 SVSSQPF
+1547 F
-1554 EQNVRSENP
+1554 EQGIRSQNP
-1563 SVPLQKA
+1563 SISLQKA

-1582 RGDVP
+1582 RGDIP

-1610 PMPKMP
+1610 RMPKMP

-1629 AKKTGYQRDERTAG
+1629 AEKTGYQRDERTAG

-1652 PITSVKKFFAD
+1652 PITSIKKFFAD

-1671 LDKLDKK
+1671 LDKLHKK

-1726 IDGVDALT
+1726 IDGIDALT

-1741 SARYNPFVDGN
+1741 SARYNPFIDGN

-1795 IDVPSS
+1795 VDVPSS

-1863 VDDTEMS
+1863 VDDTKMN
-1870 APAVGGGSL
+1870 APAIGGGSL

-1920 AKLVRDLEL
+1920 AKLVRDLKL

-1984 AIPAGILRDTVT
+1984 AVPAGILRDTVT

-2114 YKSALKDKA
+2114 YKSALKDGA

-2174 FSGKYSATEKL
+2174 FSGQYSATEKL

-2204 RGLGLMGI
+2204 RGLGLMGVTI
-2212 TVLYYLLVSDTDDY
+2212 MYYLMVSDTDDY

-2250 PIPFEVGMMFKALP
+2250 PIPFEVGMIFKALP

-2279 LKSITRQLGT
+2279 LKSMARQLGT

-2294 VFSGDISVQ
+2294 IFSGDISVQ
-2303 AVKPLFEA
+2303 AVKPFFEA

-2452 TYRANNQGTMNVKN
+2452 TYRANNQGTMNVEN

>member
-1 MAVFDL
+1 L
-7 PNGEKLNV
+7 
-15 PDQYLGDVDMASNI
+15 DQ
-29 KDVYGIDINEVAYDL
+29 
-44 DWLADKPKSIAR
+44 
-56 GAVGLAADVPLGL
+56 
-69 AGLFDIGDDSAAVK
+69 
-83 GLQGFK
+83 
-89 DYLREDSALASDP
+89 
-102 KYRNTYGTKL
+102 
-112 AEGAGSFIPFLGAG
+112 
-126 LAGRA
+126 
-131 LASRGVIS
+131 
-139 PMAGAYGVP
+139 
-148 AALAVPT
+148 
-155 GMAQQVDRLQMAREM
+155 
-170 GEDVGA
+170 
-176 VSETFAT
+176 
-183 LTGGL
+183 
-188 IGLTEIAPIANLMKK
+188 
-203 IPKSALRNKET
+203 
-214 KDAILT
+214 
-220 KLKSAAQSGALEG
+220 
-233 GQEVLASVLQ
+233 
-243 DLTARGLYSDE
+243 
-254 LPIGESLFDEFTIGG
+254 
-269 IIGGTADLVLNSL
+269 
-282 GPKRNQGNSYLRDR
+282 KRNQGNSYLKDR

-363 QAIDSPVLAT
+363 QSIDSPVLAT

-387 FNQFERDKLKSRLDN
+387 FTQFERDKLKSRLDN
-402 DLYNMGL
+402 DLYSMGL
-409 GESSTAQEIG
+409 SESSTAQEIG
-419 ATVLDPDSAELD
+419 ATILDPNSAELD
-431 MQTLLN
+431 LQTLLN
-437 FDTTYKGAKK
+437 FDTTYKGTKK

-482 FLNKKD
+482 FLNTKD

-513 ADKKQLDTSIGAIKA
+513 ADKTQLDTSIGAIKA
-528 LYKSKNIDTAG
+528 LAKSKNIELDDG
-539 GADTAFTRFNKIS
+539 GIATPFMRFNS
-552 TGTSM
+552 MTTGTPM
-557 YRSMSK
+557 YRHMSK
-563 GQRELLLA
+563 GQKELLLA

-586 DFSTREY
+586 DFSIREY

-610 NGNDVETYLKERFV
+610 DGNDVRTYLKERFKD
-624 GRPTKYYS
+624 RTPKYHPYS
-632 SGLPQTEGGPP
+632 DGKFDDL
-643 ITLDQEIEFNNGILM
+643 IMN
-658 EQVDTFLRDL
+658 EQLDTFLRDL
-668 DTSGRSEFVEGKGTG
+668 KTSGRAE
-683 YLTSVRKVR
+683 SVGEKISTKKYPFSVLRIKS
-692 PNFEFDIARRAEGFN
+692 NFEFDIARRAEGFN

-1009 TAPIFETEEKKYDD
+1009 TAPIFETEEKEYDD

-1159 SSGELAKDIRYLKR
+1159 SSGQLNKDIRYLAR
-1173 KKQTLGGVSMS
+1173 KKQTLGGVSMG
-1184 ARGGLNPR
+1184 AKGGLNPR
-1192 IYLSNFNQGFNG
+1192 IYLSNFNSGFNG

-1217 STQTAVFMAENS
+1217 STQTAVFMAKNS
-1229 YFFNV
+1229 TFFNV
-1234 DKKLQTNYKNLESL
+1234 DKKLQTNYKNLENI
-1248 RKRARKEFL
+1248 RKLARKEFL

-1269 VDYGT
+1269 IEYGT
-1274 KSVDELLAV
+1274 INVNELLAV

-1369 SINDQIKKLQQR
+1369 SINDQIRKLQQR

-1403 LSRQI
+1403 LSKQI
-1408 QEIEQQITTLQ
+1408 QEIEQEITVLQ
-1419 EQLKNLP
+1419 EQLKNLS
-1426 PEQKPL
+1426 PEQTS
-1432 FSQSYEDSE
+1432 F
-1441 PGYFAE
+1441 
-1447 KYGSPLD
+1447 
-1454 MPLGERVSDRTLEQW
+1454 V
-1469 LKYHNYESLNVI
+1469 
-1481 PDAPKSEGEIEAAY
+1481 
-1495 KRNDPVLNETYNVLG
+1495 
-1510 DRVDTYFDLYGN
+1510 
-1522 GKISKKTYKNPTHR
+1522 
-1536 QLLNNFGYGVP
+1536 
-1547 SVSSQPF
+1547 F
-1554 EQNVRSENP
+1554 EQGIRSQNP
-1563 SVPLQKA
+1563 SISLQKA

-1582 RGDVP
+1582 RGDIP

-1610 PMPKMP
+1610 RMPKMP

-1629 AKKTGYQRDERTAG
+1629 AEKTGYQRDERTAG

-1652 PITSVKKFFAD
+1652 PITSIKKFFAD

-1671 LDKLDKK
+1671 LDKLHKK

-1726 IDGVDALT
+1726 IDGIDALT

-1741 SARYNPFVDGN
+1741 SARYNPFIDGN

-1795 IDVPSS
+1795 VDVPSS

-1863 VDDTEMS
+1863 VDDTKMN
-1870 APAVGGGSL
+1870 APAIGGGSL

-1920 AKLVRDLEL
+1920 AKLVRDLKL

-1984 AIPAGILRDTVT
+1984 AVPAGILRDTVT

-2114 YKSALKDKA
+2114 YKSALKDGA

-2174 FSGKYSATEKL
+2174 FSGQYSATEKL
-2185 QEGETMEELKSRI
+2185 QEGETMKELKSRI

-2204 RGLGLMGI
+2204 RGLGLMGVTI
-2212 TVLYYLLVSDTDDY
+2212 MYYLLVSDTDDY

-2250 PIPFEVGMMFKALP
+2250 PIPFEVGMIFKALP

-2279 LKSITRQLGT
+2279 LKSMARQLGT

-2294 VFSGDISVQ
+2294 IFSGDISVQ
-2303 AVKPLFEA
+2303 AVKPFFEA

-2452 TYRANNQGTMNVKN
+2452 TYRANNQGTMNVEN

>member
-29 KDVYGIDINEVAYDL
+29 KDVYGIDINEVSYDL

-83 GLQGFK
+83 GLQEFK

-320 EVTEYQQPTVV
+320 EVTEYQQPTVA

-402 DLYNMGL
+402 DLYSMGL

-419 ATVLDPDSAELD
+419 ATVLDPNSTELD
-431 MQTLLN
+431 LQTLLN
-437 FDTTYKGAKK
+437 FDTTFKGPKK
-447 KARLD
+447 RARFD
-452 FTKAPDDVVKHIEK
+452 STKAPDDVVKHIEN
-466 QGLNFKPTYS
+466 QGLDFKPTYS
-476 MAEAKS
+476 MNEAKL

-488 FNDLA
+488 FNSLA

-500 FAESEKAGMPSIR
+500 FAESEKTGMPSIR

-528 LYKSKNIDTAG
+528 LAKSKNIELDDG
-539 GADTAFTRFNKIS
+539 GIATPFMRFNS
-552 TGTSM
+552 MTTGTPM
-557 YRSMSK
+557 YRNMSK
-563 GQRELLLA
+563 GQKELLLA

-610 NGNDVETYLKERFV
+610 DGNDVRTYLKERFKD
-624 GRPTKYYS
+624 RTPKYHPYS
-632 SGLPQTEGGPP
+632 DGKFDDLIIS
-643 ITLDQEIEFNNGILM
+643 
-658 EQVDTFLRDL
+658 EQLDTFLRDL
-668 DTSGRSEFVEGKGTG
+668 KTSGRAE
-683 YLTSVRKVR
+683 SVGEKISTKKYPFSVLRIK
-692 PNFEFDIARRAEGFN
+692 PNFEFDIARKAEGFN

-713 GARLTEENKLP
+713 GARLTQENKLP
-724 KETIDQLVE
+724 QETIDQLIE
-733 DEKVKQQKVLPPKE
+733 SEKIKQQKVLPPKE

-1118 SPSKDYT
+1118 SPSKDYG

-1159 SSGELAKDIRYLKR
+1159 SSGQLAKDIRYLKR
-1173 KKQTLGGVSMS
+1173 KKQTLGGVSMG

-1192 IYLSNFNQGFNG
+1192 IYLTNFDQGFNG
-1204 INFEVLLHEAIHA
+1204 INFEILLHEAIHA
-1217 STQTAVFMAENS
+1217 STQTAVYMAKNS
-1229 YFFNV
+1229 TYFNV

-1269 VDYGT
+1269 IEYGT
-1274 KSVDELLAV
+1274 KNVDELLAV

-1356 AGINA
+1356 VEINA
-1361 PPVETQRE
+1361 PPVETQKE
-1369 SINDQIKKLQQR
+1369 SINDQIRKLQQR

-1408 QEIEQQITTLQ
+1408 QQIEQQIAALQ

-1454 MPLGERVSDRTLEQW
+1454 MPLGQRVSDRTLEQW

-1481 PDAPKSEGEIEAAY
+1481 PNAPKSEGEIEAAY

-1510 DRVDTYFDLYGN
+1510 DRVDTYFDLYGD

-1563 SVPLQKA
+1563 SIPLQKA

-1601 QDFIADPTA
+1601 QEFIADPTA

-1629 AKKTGYQRDERTAG
+1629 AEKTGYQRDERTAG

-1678 IIEGIETN
+1678 MIEGIETN

-1795 IDVPSS
+1795 VDVPSS

-1870 APAVGGGSL
+1870 APAIGGGSL

-1920 AKLVRDLEL
+1920 AKLVRDLKT

-1984 AIPAGILRDTVT
+1984 AVPAGILRDTVT

-2114 YKSALKDKA
+2114 YKSALKDGA

-2420 LQQQFYELRGEVN
+2420 LQQQFYELRSEVN

-2524 IFTGNL
+2524 VFRGNL

>member
-29 KDVYGIDINEVAYDL
+29 KDVYGIDINKVAYDL

-89 DYLREDSALASDP
+89 DYLREDSSLASDP

-139 PMAGAYGVP
+139 PIAGAYGLP
-148 AALAVPT
+148 AALSVPT

-188 IGLTEIAPIANLMKK
+188 IGLSEIAPIANLMKK

-233 GQEVLASVLQ
+233 GQEVFASLAQ

-363 QAIDSPVLAT
+363 QSIDSPVLAT

-387 FNQFERDKLKSRLDN
+387 FTQFERDKLKSRLDN
-402 DLYNMGL
+402 DLYSMGL
-409 GESSTAQEIG
+409 SESSTAQEIG
-419 ATVLDPDSAELD
+419 ATILDPNSAELD
-431 MQTLLN
+431 LQTLLN
-437 FDTTYKGAKK
+437 FDTTYKGTKK

-482 FLNKKD
+482 FLNTKD

-528 LYKSKNIDTAG
+528 LAKSKNIELDDG
-539 GADTAFTRFNKIS
+539 GIATPFMRFNS
-552 TGTSM
+552 MTTGTPM
-557 YRSMSK
+557 YRHMSK
-563 GQRELLLA
+563 GQKELLLA

-586 DFSTREY
+586 DFSIREY

-610 NGNDVETYLKERFV
+610 DGNDVRTYLKERFKD
-624 GRPTKYYS
+624 RTPKYHPYS
-632 SGLPQTEGGPP
+632 DGKFDDL
-643 ITLDQEIEFNNGILM
+643 IMN
-658 EQVDTFLRDL
+658 EQLDTFLRDL
-668 DTSGRSEFVEGKGTG
+668 KTSGRAE
-683 YLTSVRKVR
+683 SVGEKISTKKYPFSVLRIKS
-692 PNFEFDIARRAEGFN
+692 NFEFDIARRAEGFN

-1009 TAPIFETEEKKYDD
+1009 TAPIFETEEKEYDD

-1159 SSGELAKDIRYLKR
+1159 SSGQLNKDIRYLAR
-1173 KKQTLGGVSMS
+1173 KKQTLGGVSMG
-1184 ARGGLNPR
+1184 AKGGLNPR
-1192 IYLSNFNQGFNG
+1192 IYLSNFNSGFNG

-1217 STQTAVFMAENS
+1217 STQTAVFMAKNS
-1229 YFFNV
+1229 TFFNV
-1234 DKKLQTNYKNLESL
+1234 DKKLQTNYKNLENI
-1248 RKRARKEFL
+1248 RKLARKEFL

-1269 VDYGT
+1269 IEYGT
-1274 KSVDELLAV
+1274 INVNELLAV

-1369 SINDQIKKLQQR
+1369 SINDQIRKLQQR

-1403 LSRQI
+1403 LSKQI
-1408 QEIEQQITTLQ
+1408 QEIEQEITVLQ
-1419 EQLKNLP
+1419 EQLKNLS
-1426 PEQKPL
+1426 PEQTS
-1432 FSQSYEDSE
+1432 F
-1441 PGYFAE
+1441 
-1447 KYGSPLD
+1447 
-1454 MPLGERVSDRTLEQW
+1454 V
-1469 LKYHNYESLNVI
+1469 
-1481 PDAPKSEGEIEAAY
+1481 
-1495 KRNDPVLNETYNVLG
+1495 
-1510 DRVDTYFDLYGN
+1510 
-1522 GKISKKTYKNPTHR
+1522 
-1536 QLLNNFGYGVP
+1536 
-1547 SVSSQPF
+1547 F
-1554 EQNVRSENP
+1554 EQGIRSQNP
-1563 SVPLQKA
+1563 SISLQKA

-1582 RGDVP
+1582 RGDIP

-1610 PMPKMP
+1610 RMPKMP

-1629 AKKTGYQRDERTAG
+1629 AEKTGYQRDERTAG

-1652 PITSVKKFFAD
+1652 PITSIKKFFAD

-1671 LDKLDKK
+1671 LDKLHKK

-1726 IDGVDALT
+1726 IDGIDALT

-1741 SARYNPFVDGN
+1741 SARYNPFIDGN

-1795 IDVPSS
+1795 VDVPSS

-1863 VDDTEMS
+1863 VDDTKMN
-1870 APAVGGGSL
+1870 APAIGGGSL

-1920 AKLVRDLEL
+1920 AKLVRDLKL

-1984 AIPAGILRDTVT
+1984 AVPAGILRDTVT

-2114 YKSALKDKA
+2114 YKSALKDGA

-2174 FSGKYSATEKL
+2174 FSGQYSATEKL
-2185 QEGETMEELKSRI
+2185 QEGETMKELKSRI

-2204 RGLGLMGI
+2204 RGLGLMGVTI
-2212 TVLYYLLVSDTDDY
+2212 MYYLMVSDTDDY

-2250 PIPFEVGMMFKALP
+2250 PIPFEVGMIFKALP

-2279 LKSITRQLGT
+2279 LKSMARQLGT

-2294 VFSGDISVQ
+2294 IFSGDISVQ
-2303 AVKPLFEA
+2303 AVKPFFEA

-2452 TYRANNQGTMNVKN
+2452 TYRANNQGTMNVEN

>member
-89 DYLREDSALASDP
+89 DYLREDSSLASDP

-139 PMAGAYGVP
+139 PMAGAYGLP
-148 AALAVPT
+148 AALSVPT

-170 GEDVGA
+170 GEDVGG
-176 VSETFAT
+176 VTETFAT
-183 LTGGL
+183 LAGGI
-188 IGLTEIAPIANLMKK
+188 IGLSEIAPIANLMKK

-233 GQEVLASVLQ
+233 GQEVFASLAQ

-320 EVTEYQQPTVV
+320 EVTEYQQPIVG

-339 PIEGLEPQ
+339 PIEGLEPK
-347 LEITRLP
+347 LEITQLP

-387 FNQFERDKLKSRLDN
+387 FNQFERDKLKSRLEN
-402 DLYNMGL
+402 DLYSMGL

-419 ATVLDPDSAELD
+419 ATILDPNSAELD
-431 MQTLLN
+431 LQTLLN
-437 FDTTYKGAKK
+437 FDTTYKGTKK

-482 FLNKKD
+482 FLNTKD

-513 ADKKQLDTSIGAIKA
+513 ADKTQLDTSIGAIKA
-528 LYKSKNIDTAG
+528 LAKSKNIELDDG
-539 GADTAFTRFNKIS
+539 GIATPFMRFNS
-552 TGTSM
+552 MTTGTPM
-557 YRSMSK
+557 YRHMSK
-563 GQRELLLA
+563 GQKELLLA

-586 DFSTREY
+586 DFSIREY

-610 NGNDVETYLKERFV
+610 DGNDVRTYLKERFKD
-624 GRPTKYYS
+624 RTPKYHPYS
-632 SGLPQTEGGPP
+632 DGKFDDL
-643 ITLDQEIEFNNGILM
+643 IMN
-658 EQVDTFLRDL
+658 EQLDTFLRDL
-668 DTSGRSEFVEGKGTG
+668 KTSGRAE
-683 YLTSVRKVR
+683 SVGEKISTKKYPFSVLRIK

-713 GARLTEENKLP
+713 GARLTQENKLSQ
-724 KETIDQLVE
+724 EIIDQLVE

-747 IEPKIMNFQE
+747 IEPKIINFQE

-772 KKLKQAGLSEVG
+772 KKLKQVGLSEVG

-1009 TAPIFETEEKKYDD
+1009 TAPIFETEEKEYDD

-1146 DIFVADEEFLSQR
+1146 DIFVADEEFLFQR

-1173 KKQTLGGVSMS
+1173 KKQTLGGVSMG

-1217 STQTAVFMAENS
+1217 STQTAVFMAKNS
-1229 YFFNV
+1229 TFFNV
-1234 DKKLQTNYKNLESL
+1234 DKKLQTNYKNLENI
-1248 RKRARKEFL
+1248 RKFARKEFL
-1257 ARRKAGESQDWF
+1257 ARKKAGESQDWF
-1269 VDYGT
+1269 IEYGT
-1274 KSVDELLAV
+1274 INVNELLAV

-1369 SINDQIKKLQQR
+1369 SINDQIRKLQQR

-1403 LSRQI
+1403 LSKQI
-1408 QEIEQQITTLQ
+1408 QEIEQEITVLQ
-1419 EQLKNLP
+1419 EQLKNLS
-1426 PEQKPL
+1426 PEQTS
-1432 FSQSYEDSE
+1432 F
-1441 PGYFAE
+1441 
-1447 KYGSPLD
+1447 
-1454 MPLGERVSDRTLEQW
+1454 V
-1469 LKYHNYESLNVI
+1469 
-1481 PDAPKSEGEIEAAY
+1481 
-1495 KRNDPVLNETYNVLG
+1495 
-1510 DRVDTYFDLYGN
+1510 
-1522 GKISKKTYKNPTHR
+1522 
-1536 QLLNNFGYGVP
+1536 
-1547 SVSSQPF
+1547 F
-1554 EQNVRSENP
+1554 EQGIRSQNP
-1563 SVPLQKA
+1563 SISLQKA

-1582 RGDVP
+1582 RGDIP

-1610 PMPKMP
+1610 RMPKMP

-1629 AKKTGYQRDERTAG
+1629 AEKTGYQRDERTAG

-1652 PITSVKKFFAD
+1652 PITSIKKFFAD

-1671 LDKLDKK
+1671 LDKLHKK

-1726 IDGVDALT
+1726 IDGIDALT

-1741 SARYNPFVDGN
+1741 SARYNPFIDGN

-1795 IDVPSS
+1795 VDVPSS

-1863 VDDTEMS
+1863 VDDTKMN
-1870 APAVGGGSL
+1870 APAIGGGSL

-1920 AKLVRDLEL
+1920 AKLVRDLKL

-1984 AIPAGILRDTVT
+1984 AVPAGILRDTVT

-2114 YKSALKDKA
+2114 YKSALKDGA

-2174 FSGKYSATEKL
+2174 FSGQYSATEKL

-2204 RGLGLMGI
+2204 RGLGLMGVTI
-2212 TVLYYLLVSDTDDY
+2212 MYYLMVSDTDDY

-2250 PIPFEVGMMFKALP
+2250 PIPFEVGMIFKALP

-2279 LKSITRQLGT
+2279 LKSMARQLGT

-2294 VFSGDISVQ
+2294 IFSGDISVQ
-2303 AVKPLFEA
+2303 AVKPFFEA

-2326 YKLGLEAGYQANPQ
+2326 YKLGLEAGIIVYQ
-2340 TNELARLIGEQ
+2340 
-2351 LGISPMKIEYVLKGY
+2351 
-2366 TGTLGGYALS
+2366 
-2376 VIDSM
+2376 
-2381 VRTATGS
+2381 
-2388 PYIPNNAFNNPT
+2388 
-2400 NWAQLPVFKRLLV
+2400 
-2413 DSNQMGG
+2413 
-2420 LQQQFYELRGEVN
+2420 
-2433 KVTQT
+2433 
-2438 MNSLKKQKRFDELA
+2438 
-2452 TYRANNQGTMNVKN
+2452 
-2466 QVRSMERYLDNY
+2466 
-2478 RKKRDAIMRREDV
+2478 
-2491 SVSVKQGLLEDLVL
+2491 
-2505 ERDKRLAFV
+2505 
-2514 PELRKKANVP
+2514 
-2524 IFTGNL
+2524 

>member
-89 DYLREDSALASDP
+89 DYLREDSSLASDP

-139 PMAGAYGVP
+139 PMAGAYGLP
-148 AALAVPT
+148 AALSVPT

-170 GEDVGA
+170 GEDVGG
-176 VSETFAT
+176 VTETFAT
-183 LTGGL
+183 LAGGI
-188 IGLTEIAPIANLMKK
+188 IGLSEIAPIANLMKK

-233 GQEVLASVLQ
+233 GQEVFASLAQ

-320 EVTEYQQPTVV
+320 EVTEYQQPIVG

-339 PIEGLEPQ
+339 PIEGLEPK
-347 LEITRLP
+347 LEITQLP

-387 FNQFERDKLKSRLDN
+387 FNQFERDKLKSRLEN
-402 DLYNMGL
+402 DLYSMGL

-419 ATVLDPDSAELD
+419 ATILDPNSAELD
-431 MQTLLN
+431 LQTLLN
-437 FDTTYKGAKK
+437 FDTTYKGTKK

-466 QGLNFKPTYS
+466 QGLKFKPTYS

-482 FLNKKD
+482 FLNTKD

-513 ADKKQLDTSIGAIKA
+513 ADKTQLDTSIGAIKA

-539 GADTAFTRFNKIS
+539 RADTAFTRFNKIS

-563 GQRELLLA
+563 GQKELLLA

-713 GARLTEENKLP
+713 GARLTQENKLSQ
-724 KETIDQLVE
+724 EIIDQLVE

-811 TRAQQTEGQYDEN
+811 TRAQQTKGQYDEN

-850 NRIIDGQIIHAF
+850 NQIIDGQIIHAF

-1009 TAPIFETEEKKYDD
+1009 TAPIFETEEKEYDD

-1146 DIFVADEEFLSQR
+1146 DIFVADEEFLFQR

-1217 STQTAVFMAENS
+1217 STQTAVYMAENS

-1369 SINDQIKKLQQR
+1369 SINDQIRKLQQR

-1403 LSRQI
+1403 LSKQI
-1408 QEIEQQITTLQ
+1408 QEIEQEITVLQ
-1419 EQLKNLP
+1419 EQLKNLS
-1426 PEQKPL
+1426 PEQTS
-1432 FSQSYEDSE
+1432 F
-1441 PGYFAE
+1441 
-1447 KYGSPLD
+1447 
-1454 MPLGERVSDRTLEQW
+1454 V
-1469 LKYHNYESLNVI
+1469 
-1481 PDAPKSEGEIEAAY
+1481 
-1495 KRNDPVLNETYNVLG
+1495 
-1510 DRVDTYFDLYGN
+1510 
-1522 GKISKKTYKNPTHR
+1522 
-1536 QLLNNFGYGVP
+1536 
-1547 SVSSQPF
+1547 F
-1554 EQNVRSENP
+1554 EQGIRSQNP
-1563 SVPLQKA
+1563 SISLQKA

-1582 RGDVP
+1582 RGDIP

-1610 PMPKMP
+1610 RMPKMP

-1629 AKKTGYQRDERTAG
+1629 AEKTGYQRDERTAG

-1652 PITSVKKFFAD
+1652 PITSIKKFFAD

-1671 LDKLDKK
+1671 LDKLHKK

-1726 IDGVDALT
+1726 IDGIDALT

-1741 SARYNPFVDGN
+1741 SARYNPFIDGN

-1795 IDVPSS
+1795 VDVPSS

-1863 VDDTEMS
+1863 VDDTKMN
-1870 APAVGGGSL
+1870 APAIGGGSL

-1920 AKLVRDLEL
+1920 AKLVRDLKL

-1984 AIPAGILRDTVT
+1984 AVPAGILRDTVT

-2114 YKSALKDKA
+2114 YKSALKDGA

-2174 FSGKYSATEKL
+2174 FSGQYSATEKL

-2204 RGLGLMGI
+2204 RGLGLMGVTI
-2212 TVLYYLLVSDTDDY
+2212 MYYLMVSDTDDY

-2250 PIPFEVGMMFKALP
+2250 PIPFEVGMIFKALP

-2279 LKSITRQLGT
+2279 LKSMARQLGT

-2294 VFSGDISVQ
+2294 IFSGDISVQ
-2303 AVKPLFEA
+2303 AVKPFFEA

-2452 TYRANNQGTMNVKN
+2452 TYRANNQGTMNVEN

-2524 IFTGNL
+2524 IFTLSFTSK

>member
-29 KDVYGIDINEVAYDL
+29 KDAYGIDINEVAYDL

-56 GAVGLAADVPLGL
+56 GAIGLAANLPLGL
-69 AGLFDIGDDSAAVK
+69 AGLFDIGDDSDTVK
-83 GLQGFK
+83 GLQAYK
-89 DYLREDSALASDP
+89 DYLREDSVFASDP
-102 KYRNTYGTKL
+102 KYRDTYSTKL
-112 AEGAGSFIPFLGAG
+112 AEGAGSFIPYLGAG

-139 PMAGAYGVP
+139 PMAGTFGVP
-148 AALAVPT
+148 AALSVPV
-155 GMAQQVDRLQMAREM
+155 GMGEQVDRLQMAREM
-170 GEDVGA
+170 GEDVGG
-176 VSETFAT
+176 VTETFAT
-183 LTGGL
+183 LAGGI
-188 IGLTEIAPIANLMKK
+188 IGLSEIFPIQRLLQR

-214 KDAILT
+214 KDAVLT
-220 KLKSAAQSGALEG
+220 KLKSAAQSFAAEG
-233 GQEVLASVLQ
+233 GQEVFASVAQ
-243 DLTARGLYSDE
+243 DLTARGLYSDK

-282 GPKRNQGNSYLRDR
+282 GPKRNQGNSYLKDR

-320 EVTEYQQPTVV
+320 EVTEYQQPTVA

-387 FNQFERDKLKSRLDN
+387 FTQFERDKLKSRLDN
-402 DLYNMGL
+402 DLYSMGL
-409 GESSTAQEIG
+409 SESSTAQEIG
-419 ATVLDPDSAELD
+419 ATILDPNSAELD
-431 MQTLLN
+431 LQTLLN
-437 FDTTYKGAKK
+437 FDTTFKGPKK

-452 FTKAPDDVVKHIEK
+452 STKAPDDVVRHIEN
-466 QGLNFKPTYS
+466 QGLDFKSTYS
-476 MAEAKS
+476 MNEAKL

-488 FNDLA
+488 FNSLA

-500 FAESEKAGMPSIR
+500 FQQSEKAGMPSIR

-528 LYKSKNIDTAG
+528 LAKSKNIELDDG
-539 GADTAFTRFNKIS
+539 GIATPFMRFNS
-552 TGTSM
+552 MTTGTPM
-557 YRSMSK
+557 YRHMSK
-563 GQRELLLA
+563 GQKELLLA

-610 NGNDVETYLKERFV
+610 DGNDVRTYLKERFKD
-624 GRPTKYYS
+624 RTPKYHPYS
-632 SGLPQTEGGPP
+632 DGKFDDLIIS
-643 ITLDQEIEFNNGILM
+643 
-658 EQVDTFLRDL
+658 EQLDTFLRDL
-668 DTSGRSEFVEGKGTG
+668 KTSGRAE
-683 YLTSVRKVR
+683 SVGEKISTKKYPFPVLRIK

-713 GARLTEENKLP
+713 GARLTQENKLP
-724 KETIDQLVE
+724 QETIDQLIE
-733 DEKVKQQKVLPPKE
+733 SEKIKQQKVLPPKE

-811 TRAQQTEGQYDEN
+811 TRAQQTKGQYDEN

-1009 TAPIFETEEKKYDD
+1009 TAPIFEVDDVQEKETIEFTEEEAKEFNI
-1023 SDPITPE
+1023 SNTVF
-1030 DVEEFGVTGATF
+1030 VETETGA
-1042 GDVQT
+1042 
-1047 GDFVQAKNIPVK
+1047 FVSAPYNPIK
-1059 GRILG
+1059 GRILA
-1064 PPKGRETPATP
+1064 PPKVQKGKR
-1075 RKTTGLY
+1075 TTTAK
-1082 DRQALTSEEYANDKQ
+1082 DRNKIYNKYKLTEEEYLEDAEA
-1097 LILEALKNKNLIG
+1097 ILDNTKNKNLLG
-1110 VMEWFVKN
+1110 AMEWYVEN
-1118 SPSKDYT
+1118 APSQDYKL
-1125 AIAKSVLYQLKKY
+1125 IATRVLKQLKKLRSANIDFEIVLY
-1138 KRNGGIDF
+1138 DDAYLQQPASGWLAEDIKELKARKNNMNGQSVAPGNAGRRNGVI
-1146 DIFVADEEFLSQR
+1146 
-1159 SSGELAKDIRYLKR
+1159 YLNNVD
-1173 KKQTLGGVSMS
+1173 G
-1184 ARGGLNPR
+1184 ARGNGV
-1192 IYLSNFNQGFNG
+1192 NFDTF
-1204 INFEVLLHEAIHA
+1204 LHEAIHA
-1217 STQTAVFMAENS
+1217 VTQSTVFIANNADAFYYQDITLTQKSMEQIKRLEN
-1229 YFFNV
+1229 
-1234 DKKLQTNYKNLESL
+1234 L
-1248 RKRARKEFL
+1248 RKRIKKEINQ
-1257 ARRKAGESQDWF
+1257 E
-1269 VDYGT
+1269 
-1274 KSVDELLAV
+1274 
-1283 GFTDRRFQK
+1283 
-1292 FLESIPYK
+1292 K
-1300 QSGVK
+1300 QSGKWSERSYQEQFRINYSTK
-1305 NLFDAFVNNIRNL
+1305 NINELLSMGLTDRYTQEFFENIKYTPKGTNTLWDVFVDSIRKIL
-1318 LNIPAKENTA
+1318 DIPAKKGTA
-1328 LSALIKQG
+1328 LSAFLKEADQILDLNPEDIKTTQELLNKYQ
-1336 GDILSLSE
+1336 D
-1344 ENINITASKMVN
+1344 KN
-1356 AGINA
+1356 AKDNQINA
-1361 PPVETQRE
+1361 PPIETQRE
-1369 SINDQIKKLQQR
+1369 SINDQIRKLQQR

-1408 QEIEQQITTLQ
+1408 QQIEQQIAALQ
-1419 EQLKNLP
+1419 KQLKNLS
-1426 PEQKPL
+1426 PEQTS
-1432 FSQSYEDSE
+1432 F
-1441 PGYFAE
+1441 
-1447 KYGSPLD
+1447 
-1454 MPLGERVSDRTLEQW
+1454 V
-1469 LKYHNYESLNVI
+1469 
-1481 PDAPKSEGEIEAAY
+1481 
-1495 KRNDPVLNETYNVLG
+1495 
-1510 DRVDTYFDLYGN
+1510 
-1522 GKISKKTYKNPTHR
+1522 
-1536 QLLNNFGYGVP
+1536 
-1547 SVSSQPF
+1547 F
-1554 EQNVRSENP
+1554 EQGIRSQDP
-1563 SVPLQKA
+1563 SIPLQKA

-1601 QDFIADPTA
+1601 QEFIADPTA
-1610 PMPKMP
+1610 RMPKMP
-1616 VNESAVPEEFKER
+1616 VNESAVPPEFKER

-1678 IIEGIETN
+1678 MIEGIETN

-1741 SARYNPFVDGN
+1741 SARYNPFIDGN

-1761 TAPLYSDPT
+1761 TASLYADPT

-1809 QIENNYKDVVE
+1809 QIENNHKDVVE
-1820 VYNNYQQWNN
+1820 VYNNYQKWNN

-1870 APAVGGGSL
+1870 APAIGGGSL

-1920 AKLVRDLEL
+1920 AKLVRDLKT

-1984 AIPAGILRDTVT
+1984 AVPAGILRDTVT

-2114 YKSALKDKA
+2114 YKSALKDGA

-2204 RGLGLMGI
+2204 RGLGLMGVTI
-2212 TVLYYLLVSDTDDY
+2212 MYYLMVSDTDDY

-2279 LKSITRQLGT
+2279 LKSMARQLGT

-2326 YKLGLEAGYQANPQ
+2326 YKLGLEKGYQANPQ

-2524 IFTGNL
+2524 IFAGNL

>member
-89 DYLREDSALASDP
+89 DYLREDSSLASDP

-139 PMAGAYGVP
+139 PMAGAYGLP
-148 AALAVPT
+148 AALSVPT

-183 LTGGL
+183 LAGGI
-188 IGLTEIAPIANLMKK
+188 IGLSEIAPIANLMKK

-233 GQEVLASVLQ
+233 GQEVFASLAQ

-320 EVTEYQQPTVV
+320 EVTEYQQPIVG

-339 PIEGLEPQ
+339 PIEGLEPK
-347 LEITRLP
+347 LEITQLP

-387 FNQFERDKLKSRLDN
+387 FNQFERDKLKSRLEN
-402 DLYNMGL
+402 DLYSMGL

-419 ATVLDPDSAELD
+419 ATILDPNSAELD
-431 MQTLLN
+431 LQTLLN
-437 FDTTYKGAKK
+437 FDTTYKGTKK

-482 FLNKKD
+482 FLNTKD

-513 ADKKQLDTSIGAIKA
+513 ADKTQLDTSIGAIKA

-557 YRSMSK
+557 YRHMSK
-563 GQRELLLA
+563 GQKELLLA

-610 NGNDVETYLKERFV
+610 DGNDVRTYLKERFKD
-624 GRPTKYYS
+624 RTPKYHPYS
-632 SGLPQTEGGPP
+632 DGKFDDL
-643 ITLDQEIEFNNGILM
+643 IMN
-658 EQVDTFLRDL
+658 EQLDTFLRDL
-668 DTSGRSEFVEGKGTG
+668 KTSGRAE
-683 YLTSVRKVR
+683 SVGEKISTKKYPFSVLRIK

-713 GARLTEENKLP
+713 GARLTQENKLSQ
-724 KETIDQLVE
+724 EIIDQLVE

-811 TRAQQTEGQYDEN
+811 TRAQQTKGQYDEN

-850 NRIIDGQIIHAF
+850 NQIIDGQIIHAF

-1009 TAPIFETEEKKYDD
+1009 TAPIFETEEKEYDD

-1146 DIFVADEEFLSQR
+1146 DIFVADEEFLFQR

-1173 KKQTLGGVSMS
+1173 KKQTLGGVSMG

-1217 STQTAVFMAENS
+1217 STQTAVFMAKNS
-1229 YFFNV
+1229 TFFNV
-1234 DKKLQTNYKNLESL
+1234 DKKLQTNYKNLENI
-1248 RKRARKEFL
+1248 RKFARKEFL
-1257 ARRKAGESQDWF
+1257 ARKKAGESQDWF
-1269 VDYGT
+1269 IEYGT
-1274 KSVDELLAV
+1274 INVNELLAV

-1369 SINDQIKKLQQR
+1369 SINDQIRKLQQR

-1403 LSRQI
+1403 LSKQI
-1408 QEIEQQITTLQ
+1408 QEIEQEITVLQ
-1419 EQLKNLP
+1419 EQLKNLS
-1426 PEQKPL
+1426 PEQTS
-1432 FSQSYEDSE
+1432 F
-1441 PGYFAE
+1441 
-1447 KYGSPLD
+1447 
-1454 MPLGERVSDRTLEQW
+1454 V
-1469 LKYHNYESLNVI
+1469 
-1481 PDAPKSEGEIEAAY
+1481 
-1495 KRNDPVLNETYNVLG
+1495 
-1510 DRVDTYFDLYGN
+1510 
-1522 GKISKKTYKNPTHR
+1522 
-1536 QLLNNFGYGVP
+1536 
-1547 SVSSQPF
+1547 F
-1554 EQNVRSENP
+1554 EQGIRSQNP
-1563 SVPLQKA
+1563 SISLQKA

-1582 RGDVP
+1582 RGDIP

-1610 PMPKMP
+1610 RMPKMP

-1629 AKKTGYQRDERTAG
+1629 AEKTGYQRDERTAG

-1652 PITSVKKFFAD
+1652 PITSIKKFFAD

-1671 LDKLDKK
+1671 LDKLHKK

-1726 IDGVDALT
+1726 IDGIDALT

-1741 SARYNPFVDGN
+1741 SARYNPFIDGN

-1795 IDVPSS
+1795 VDVPSS

-1863 VDDTEMS
+1863 VDDTKMN
-1870 APAVGGGSL
+1870 APAIGGGSL

-1920 AKLVRDLEL
+1920 AKLVRDLKL

-1984 AIPAGILRDTVT
+1984 AVPAGILRDTVT

-2114 YKSALKDKA
+2114 YKSALKDGA

-2174 FSGKYSATEKL
+2174 FSGQYSATEKL

-2204 RGLGLMGI
+2204 RGLGLMGVTI
-2212 TVLYYLLVSDTDDY
+2212 MYYLMVSDTDDY

-2250 PIPFEVGMMFKALP
+2250 PIPFEVGMIFKALP

-2279 LKSITRQLGT
+2279 LKSMARQLGT

-2294 VFSGDISVQ
+2294 IFSGDISVQ
-2303 AVKPLFEA
+2303 AVKPFFEA

-2452 TYRANNQGTMNVKN
+2452 TYRANNQGTMNVEN

>member
-89 DYLREDSALASDP
+89 DYLREDSSLASDP

-139 PMAGAYGVP
+139 PMAGAYGLP
-148 AALAVPT
+148 AALSVPT

-170 GEDVGA
+170 GEDVGG
-176 VSETFAT
+176 VTETFAT
-183 LTGGL
+183 LAGGI
-188 IGLTEIAPIANLMKK
+188 IGLSEIAPIANLMKK

-233 GQEVLASVLQ
+233 GQEVFASLAQ

-320 EVTEYQQPTVV
+320 EVTEYQQPIVG

-339 PIEGLEPQ
+339 PIEGLEPK
-347 LEITRLP
+347 LEITQLP

-387 FNQFERDKLKSRLDN
+387 FNQFERDKLKSRLEN
-402 DLYNMGL
+402 DLYSMGL

-419 ATVLDPDSAELD
+419 ATILDPNSAELD
-431 MQTLLN
+431 LQTLLN
-437 FDTTYKGAKK
+437 FDTTYKGTKK

-482 FLNKKD
+482 FLNTKD

-513 ADKKQLDTSIGAIKA
+513 ADKTQLDTSIGAIKA
-528 LYKSKNIDTAG
+528 LAKSKNIELDDG
-539 GADTAFTRFNKIS
+539 GIATPFMRFNS
-552 TGTSM
+552 MTTGTPM
-557 YRSMSK
+557 YRHMSK
-563 GQRELLLA
+563 GQKELLLA

-586 DFSTREY
+586 DFSIREY

-610 NGNDVETYLKERFV
+610 DGNDVRTYLKERFKD
-624 GRPTKYYS
+624 RTPKYHPYS
-632 SGLPQTEGGPP
+632 DGKFDDL
-643 ITLDQEIEFNNGILM
+643 IMN
-658 EQVDTFLRDL
+658 EQLDTFLRDL
-668 DTSGRSEFVEGKGTG
+668 KTSGRAE
-683 YLTSVRKVR
+683 SVGEKISTKKYPFSVLRIK

-713 GARLTEENKLP
+713 GARLTQENKLSQ
-724 KETIDQLVE
+724 EIIDQLVE

-747 IEPKIMNFQE
+747 IEPKIINFQE

-772 KKLKQAGLSEVG
+772 KKLKQVGLSEVG

-1009 TAPIFETEEKKYDD
+1009 TAPIFETEEKEYDD

-1146 DIFVADEEFLSQR
+1146 DIFVADEEFLFQR

-1173 KKQTLGGVSMS
+1173 KKQTLGGVSMG

-1217 STQTAVFMAENS
+1217 STQTAVFMAKNS
-1229 YFFNV
+1229 TFFNV
-1234 DKKLQTNYKNLESL
+1234 DKKLQTNYKNLENI
-1248 RKRARKEFL
+1248 RKFARKEFL
-1257 ARRKAGESQDWF
+1257 ARKKAGESQDWF
-1269 VDYGT
+1269 IEYGT
-1274 KSVDELLAV
+1274 INVNELLAV

-1369 SINDQIKKLQQR
+1369 SINDQIRKLQQR

-1403 LSRQI
+1403 LSKQI
-1408 QEIEQQITTLQ
+1408 QEIEQEITVLQ
-1419 EQLKNLP
+1419 EQLKNLS
-1426 PEQKPL
+1426 PEQTS
-1432 FSQSYEDSE
+1432 F
-1441 PGYFAE
+1441 
-1447 KYGSPLD
+1447 
-1454 MPLGERVSDRTLEQW
+1454 V
-1469 LKYHNYESLNVI
+1469 
-1481 PDAPKSEGEIEAAY
+1481 
-1495 KRNDPVLNETYNVLG
+1495 
-1510 DRVDTYFDLYGN
+1510 
-1522 GKISKKTYKNPTHR
+1522 
-1536 QLLNNFGYGVP
+1536 
-1547 SVSSQPF
+1547 F
-1554 EQNVRSENP
+1554 EQGIRSQNP
-1563 SVPLQKA
+1563 SISLQKA

-1582 RGDVP
+1582 RGDIP

-1610 PMPKMP
+1610 RMPKMP

-1629 AKKTGYQRDERTAG
+1629 AEKTGYQRDERTAG

-1652 PITSVKKFFAD
+1652 PITSIKKFFAD

-1671 LDKLDKK
+1671 LDKLHKK

-1726 IDGVDALT
+1726 IDGIDALT

-1741 SARYNPFVDGN
+1741 SARYNPFIDGN

-1795 IDVPSS
+1795 VDVPSS

-1863 VDDTEMS
+1863 VDDTKMN
-1870 APAVGGGSL
+1870 APAIGGGSL

-1920 AKLVRDLEL
+1920 AKLVRDLKL

-1984 AIPAGILRDTVT
+1984 AVPAGILRDTVT

-2114 YKSALKDKA
+2114 YKSALKDGA

-2174 FSGKYSATEKL
+2174 FSGQYSATEKL

-2204 RGLGLMGI
+2204 RGLGLMGVTI
-2212 TVLYYLLVSDTDDY
+2212 MYYLMVSDTDDY

-2250 PIPFEVGMMFKALP
+2250 PIPFEVGMIFKALP

-2279 LKSITRQLGT
+2279 LKSMARQLGT

-2294 VFSGDISVQ
+2294 IFSGDISVQ
-2303 AVKPLFEA
+2303 AVKPFFEA

-2452 TYRANNQGTMNVKN
+2452 TYRANNQGTMNVEN

>member
-89 DYLREDSALASDP
+89 DYLREDSSLASDP

-139 PMAGAYGVP
+139 PMAGAYGLP
-148 AALAVPT
+148 AALSVPT

-170 GEDVGA
+170 GEDVGG
-176 VSETFAT
+176 VTETFAT
-183 LTGGL
+183 LAGGI
-188 IGLTEIAPIANLMKK
+188 IGLSEIAPIANLMKK

-233 GQEVLASVLQ
+233 GQEVFASLAQ

-320 EVTEYQQPTVV
+320 EVTEYQQPIVG

-339 PIEGLEPQ
+339 PIEGLEPK
-347 LEITRLP
+347 LEITQLP

-387 FNQFERDKLKSRLDN
+387 FNQFERDKLKSRLEN
-402 DLYNMGL
+402 DLYSMGL

-419 ATVLDPDSAELD
+419 ATILDPNSAELD
-431 MQTLLN
+431 LQTLLN
-437 FDTTYKGAKK
+437 FDTTYKGTKK

-466 QGLNFKPTYS
+466 QGLKFKPTYS

-482 FLNKKD
+482 FLNTKD

-513 ADKKQLDTSIGAIKA
+513 ADKTQLDTSIGAIKA

-563 GQRELLLA
+563 GQKELLLA

-713 GARLTEENKLP
+713 GARLTQENKLSQ
-724 KETIDQLVE
+724 EIIDQLVE

-811 TRAQQTEGQYDEN
+811 TRAQQTKGQYDEN

-850 NRIIDGQIIHAF
+850 NQIIDGQIIHAF

-1009 TAPIFETEEKKYDD
+1009 TAPIFETEEKEYDD

-1146 DIFVADEEFLSQR
+1146 DIFVADEEFLFQR

-1173 KKQTLGGVSMS
+1173 KKQTLGGVSMG

-1217 STQTAVFMAENS
+1217 STQTAVFMAKNS
-1229 YFFNV
+1229 TFFNV
-1234 DKKLQTNYKNLESL
+1234 DKKLQTNYKNLENI
-1248 RKRARKEFL
+1248 RKFARKEFL
-1257 ARRKAGESQDWF
+1257 ARKKAGESQDWF
-1269 VDYGT
+1269 IEYGT
-1274 KSVDELLAV
+1274 INVNELLAV

-1369 SINDQIKKLQQR
+1369 SINDQIRKLQQR

-1403 LSRQI
+1403 LSKQI
-1408 QEIEQQITTLQ
+1408 QEIEQEITVLQ
-1419 EQLKNLP
+1419 EQLKNLS
-1426 PEQKPL
+1426 PEQTS
-1432 FSQSYEDSE
+1432 F
-1441 PGYFAE
+1441 
-1447 KYGSPLD
+1447 
-1454 MPLGERVSDRTLEQW
+1454 V
-1469 LKYHNYESLNVI
+1469 
-1481 PDAPKSEGEIEAAY
+1481 
-1495 KRNDPVLNETYNVLG
+1495 
-1510 DRVDTYFDLYGN
+1510 
-1522 GKISKKTYKNPTHR
+1522 
-1536 QLLNNFGYGVP
+1536 
-1547 SVSSQPF
+1547 F
-1554 EQNVRSENP
+1554 EQGIRSQNP
-1563 SVPLQKA
+1563 SISLQKA

-1582 RGDVP
+1582 RGDIP

-1610 PMPKMP
+1610 RMPKMP

-1629 AKKTGYQRDERTAG
+1629 AEKTGYQRDERTAG

-1652 PITSVKKFFAD
+1652 PITSIKKFFAD

-1671 LDKLDKK
+1671 LDKLHKK

-1726 IDGVDALT
+1726 IDGIDALT

-1741 SARYNPFVDGN
+1741 SARYNPFIDGN

-1795 IDVPSS
+1795 VDVPSS

-1863 VDDTEMS
+1863 VDDTKMN
-1870 APAVGGGSL
+1870 APAIGGGSL

-1920 AKLVRDLEL
+1920 AKLVRDLKL

-1984 AIPAGILRDTVT
+1984 AVPAGILRDTVT

-2114 YKSALKDKA
+2114 YKSALKDGA

-2174 FSGKYSATEKL
+2174 FSGQYSATEKL

-2204 RGLGLMGI
+2204 RGLGLMGVTI
-2212 TVLYYLLVSDTDDY
+2212 MYYLMVSDTDDY

-2250 PIPFEVGMMFKALP
+2250 PIPFEVGMIFKALP

-2279 LKSITRQLGT
+2279 LKSMARQLGT

-2294 VFSGDISVQ
+2294 IFSGDISVQ
-2303 AVKPLFEA
+2303 AVKPFFEA

-2452 TYRANNQGTMNVKN
+2452 TYRANNQGTMNVEN

>member
-89 DYLREDSALASDP
+89 DYLREDSSLASDP

-139 PMAGAYGVP
+139 PMAGAYGLP
-148 AALAVPT
+148 AALSVPT

-170 GEDVGA
+170 GEDVGG
-176 VSETFAT
+176 VTETFAT
-183 LTGGL
+183 LAGGI
-188 IGLTEIAPIANLMKK
+188 IGLSEIAPIANLMKK

-233 GQEVLASVLQ
+233 GQEVFASLAQ

-320 EVTEYQQPTVV
+320 EVTEYQQPIVG

-339 PIEGLEPQ
+339 PIEGLEPK
-347 LEITRLP
+347 LEITQLP

-387 FNQFERDKLKSRLDN
+387 FNQFERDKLKSRLEN
-402 DLYNMGL
+402 DLYSMGL

-419 ATVLDPDSAELD
+419 ATILDPNSAELD
-431 MQTLLN
+431 LQTLLN
-437 FDTTYKGAKK
+437 FDTTYKGTKK

-482 FLNKKD
+482 FLNTKD

-513 ADKKQLDTSIGAIKA
+513 ADKTQLDTSIGAIKA
-528 LYKSKNIDTAG
+528 LAKSKNIELDDG
-539 GADTAFTRFNKIS
+539 GIATPFMRFNS
-552 TGTSM
+552 MTTGTPM
-557 YRSMSK
+557 YRHMSK
-563 GQRELLLA
+563 GQKELLLA

-586 DFSTREY
+586 DFSIREY

-610 NGNDVETYLKERFV
+610 DGNDVRTYLKERFKD
-624 GRPTKYYS
+624 RTPKYHPYS
-632 SGLPQTEGGPP
+632 DGKFDDL
-643 ITLDQEIEFNNGILM
+643 IMN
-658 EQVDTFLRDL
+658 EQLDTFLRDL
-668 DTSGRSEFVEGKGTG
+668 KTSGRAE
-683 YLTSVRKVR
+683 SVGEKISTKKYPFSVLRIK

-713 GARLTEENKLP
+713 GARLTQENKLSQ
-724 KETIDQLVE
+724 EIIDQLVE

-747 IEPKIMNFQE
+747 IEPKIINFQE

-772 KKLKQAGLSEVG
+772 KKLKQVGLSEVG

-850 NRIIDGQIIHAF
+850 NQIIDGQIIHAF

-1009 TAPIFETEEKKYDD
+1009 TAPIFETEEKEYDD

-1146 DIFVADEEFLSQR
+1146 DIFVADEEFLFQR

-1173 KKQTLGGVSMS
+1173 KKQTLGGVSMG

-1217 STQTAVFMAENS
+1217 STQTAVFMAKNS
-1229 YFFNV
+1229 TFFNV
-1234 DKKLQTNYKNLESL
+1234 DKKLQTNYKNLENI
-1248 RKRARKEFL
+1248 RKFARKEFL
-1257 ARRKAGESQDWF
+1257 ARKKAGESQDWF
-1269 VDYGT
+1269 IEYGT
-1274 KSVDELLAV
+1274 INVNELLAV

-1369 SINDQIKKLQQR
+1369 SINDQIRKLQQR

-1403 LSRQI
+1403 LSKQI
-1408 QEIEQQITTLQ
+1408 QEIEQEITVLQ
-1419 EQLKNLP
+1419 EQLKNLS
-1426 PEQKPL
+1426 PEQTS
-1432 FSQSYEDSE
+1432 F
-1441 PGYFAE
+1441 
-1447 KYGSPLD
+1447 
-1454 MPLGERVSDRTLEQW
+1454 V
-1469 LKYHNYESLNVI
+1469 
-1481 PDAPKSEGEIEAAY
+1481 
-1495 KRNDPVLNETYNVLG
+1495 
-1510 DRVDTYFDLYGN
+1510 
-1522 GKISKKTYKNPTHR
+1522 
-1536 QLLNNFGYGVP
+1536 
-1547 SVSSQPF
+1547 F
-1554 EQNVRSENP
+1554 EQGIRSQNP
-1563 SVPLQKA
+1563 SISLQKA

-1582 RGDVP
+1582 RGDIP

-1610 PMPKMP
+1610 RMPKMP

-1629 AKKTGYQRDERTAG
+1629 AEKTGYQRDERTAG

-1652 PITSVKKFFAD
+1652 PITSIKKFFAD

-1671 LDKLDKK
+1671 LDKLHKK

-1726 IDGVDALT
+1726 IDGIDALT

-1741 SARYNPFVDGN
+1741 SARYNPFIDGN

-1795 IDVPSS
+1795 VDVPSS

-1863 VDDTEMS
+1863 VDDTKMN
-1870 APAVGGGSL
+1870 APAIGGGSL

-1920 AKLVRDLEL
+1920 AKLVRDLKL

-1984 AIPAGILRDTVT
+1984 AVPAGILRDTVT

-2114 YKSALKDKA
+2114 YKSALKDGA

-2174 FSGKYSATEKL
+2174 FSGQYSATEKL

-2204 RGLGLMGI
+2204 RGLGLMGVTI
-2212 TVLYYLLVSDTDDY
+2212 MYYLMVSDTDDY

-2250 PIPFEVGMMFKALP
+2250 PIPFEVGMIFKALP

-2279 LKSITRQLGT
+2279 LKSMARQLGT

-2294 VFSGDISVQ
+2294 IFSGDISVQ
-2303 AVKPLFEA
+2303 AVKPFFEA

-2452 TYRANNQGTMNVKN
+2452 TYRANNQGTMNVEN

>member
-89 DYLREDSALASDP
+89 DYLREDSSLASDP

-139 PMAGAYGVP
+139 PMAGAYGLP
-148 AALAVPT
+148 AALSVPT

-170 GEDVGA
+170 GEDVGG
-176 VSETFAT
+176 VTETFAT
-183 LTGGL
+183 LAGGI
-188 IGLTEIAPIANLMKK
+188 IGLSEIAPIANLMKK

-233 GQEVLASVLQ
+233 GQEVFASLAQ

-320 EVTEYQQPTVV
+320 EVTEYQQPIVG

-339 PIEGLEPQ
+339 PIEGLEPK
-347 LEITRLP
+347 LEITQLP

-387 FNQFERDKLKSRLDN
+387 FNQFERDKLKSRLEN
-402 DLYNMGL
+402 DLYSMGL

-419 ATVLDPDSAELD
+419 ATILDPNSAELD
-431 MQTLLN
+431 LQTLLN
-437 FDTTYKGAKK
+437 FDTTYKGTKK

-482 FLNKKD
+482 FLNTKD

-513 ADKKQLDTSIGAIKA
+513 ADKTQLDTSIGAIKA
-528 LYKSKNIDTAG
+528 LAKSKNIELDDG
-539 GADTAFTRFNKIS
+539 GIATPFMRFNS
-552 TGTSM
+552 MTTGTPM
-557 YRSMSK
+557 YRHMSK
-563 GQRELLLA
+563 GQKELLLA

-586 DFSTREY
+586 DFSIREY

-610 NGNDVETYLKERFV
+610 DGNDVRTYLKERFKD
-624 GRPTKYYS
+624 RTPKYHPYS
-632 SGLPQTEGGPP
+632 DGKFDDL
-643 ITLDQEIEFNNGILM
+643 IMN
-658 EQVDTFLRDL
+658 EQLDTFLRDL
-668 DTSGRSEFVEGKGTG
+668 KTSGRAE
-683 YLTSVRKVR
+683 SVGEKISTKKYPFSVLRIK

-713 GARLTEENKLP
+713 GARLTQENKLSQ
-724 KETIDQLVE
+724 EIIDQLVE

-747 IEPKIMNFQE
+747 IEPKIINFQE

-772 KKLKQAGLSEVG
+772 KKLKQVGLSEVG

-1009 TAPIFETEEKKYDD
+1009 TAPIFETEEKEYDD

-1146 DIFVADEEFLSQR
+1146 DIFVADEEFLFQR

-1173 KKQTLGGVSMS
+1173 KKQTLGGVSMG

-1217 STQTAVFMAENS
+1217 STQTAVFMAKNS
-1229 YFFNV
+1229 TFFNV
-1234 DKKLQTNYKNLESL
+1234 DKKLQTNYKNLENI
-1248 RKRARKEFL
+1248 RKFARKEFL
-1257 ARRKAGESQDWF
+1257 ARKKAGESQDWF
-1269 VDYGT
+1269 IEYGT
-1274 KSVDELLAV
+1274 INVNELLAV

-1369 SINDQIKKLQQR
+1369 SINDQIRKLQQR

-1403 LSRQI
+1403 LSKQI
-1408 QEIEQQITTLQ
+1408 QEIEQEITVLQ
-1419 EQLKNLP
+1419 EQLKNLS
-1426 PEQKPL
+1426 PEQTS
-1432 FSQSYEDSE
+1432 F
-1441 PGYFAE
+1441 
-1447 KYGSPLD
+1447 
-1454 MPLGERVSDRTLEQW
+1454 V
-1469 LKYHNYESLNVI
+1469 
-1481 PDAPKSEGEIEAAY
+1481 
-1495 KRNDPVLNETYNVLG
+1495 
-1510 DRVDTYFDLYGN
+1510 
-1522 GKISKKTYKNPTHR
+1522 
-1536 QLLNNFGYGVP
+1536 
-1547 SVSSQPF
+1547 F
-1554 EQNVRSENP
+1554 EQGIRSQNP
-1563 SVPLQKA
+1563 SISLQKA

-1582 RGDVP
+1582 RGDIP

-1610 PMPKMP
+1610 RMPKMP

-1629 AKKTGYQRDERTAG
+1629 AEKTGYQRDERTAG

-1652 PITSVKKFFAD
+1652 PITSIKKFFAD

-1671 LDKLDKK
+1671 LDKLHKK
-1678 IIEGIETN
+1678 
-1686 EEVRLANNLVS
+1686 NN
-1697 TSTMAALRLADRA
+1697 
-1710 RGVFAQML
+1710 
-1718 TRGVPVDK
+1718 
-1726 IDGVDALT
+1726 
-1734 SVQEFEF
+1734 
-1741 SARYNPFVDGN
+1741 
-1752 TGKGGLVQF
+1752 
-1761 TAPLYSDPT
+1761 
-1770 IDKEYVFGLYAG
+1770 
-1782 LKRVKSLNENGVE
+1782 
-1795 IDVPSS
+1795 
-1801 LRDLELIE
+1801 
-1809 QIENNYKDVVE
+1809 
-1820 VYNNYQQWNN
+1820 
-1830 GLISFAEAKG
+1830 
-1840 ILSQEQSQLWR
+1840 
-1851 THSAYYPFYRNM
+1851 
-1863 VDDTEMS
+1863 
-1870 APAVGGGSL
+1870 
-1879 PSNPLSIKM
+1879 
-1888 KGSEKELN
+1888 
-1896 VPPLEAIAR
+1896 
-1905 NSLSIL
+1905 
-1911 TASMKNDGV
+1911 
-1920 AKLVRDLEL
+1920 
-1929 MGDAKE
+1929 
-1935 ISPSQ
+1935 
-1940 TPGLDTIFVFEN
+1940 
-1952 GVKKHILLKDP
+1952 
-1963 ETFLALQSVGGV
+1963 
-1975 KTDMLTKIF
+1975 
-1984 AIPAGILRDTVT
+1984 
-1996 RDPGFV
+1996 
-2002 VVNILR
+2002 
-2008 DTLSSAVTSGV
+2008 
-2019 KLGIDAD
+2019 
-2026 SYTPIIDSVKN
+2026 
-2037 MFGDMTDLEKFGI
+2037 
-2050 IGGYDFAN
+2050 
-2058 DEGDIVSF
+2058 
-2066 MARTRRQQGLSSEN
+2066 
-2080 GITPE
+2080 
-2085 SAFYKLWDGLG
+2085 
-2096 GLTTKSDG
+2096 
-2104 ATRKAVYDSV
+2104 
-2114 YKSALKDKA
+2114 
-2123 TEAEAQSAAA
+2123 
-2133 YQALEIINFG
+2133 
-2143 RRGLSPTFK
+2143 
-2152 LVTSAI
+2152 
-2158 PFLNA
+2158 
-2163 RIQGLDVLYRS
+2163 
-2174 FSGKYSATEKL
+2174 
-2185 QEGETMEELKSRI
+2185 
-2198 VKTALQ
+2198 
-2204 RGLGLMGI
+2204 
-2212 TVLYYLLVSDTDDY
+2212 
-2226 KEAKRETRDDNWL
+2226 
-2239 IPTPWDYTVKI
+2239 
-2250 PIPFEVGMMFKALP
+2250 
-2264 ERVVDM
+2264 
-2270 AWGQVEKDP
+2270 
-2279 LKSITRQLGT
+2279 
-2289 SAKIP
+2289 
-2294 VFSGDISVQ
+2294 
-2303 AVKPLFEA
+2303 
-2311 ITNRNSF
+2311 
-2318 TGTEIVPY
+2318 
-2326 YKLGLEAGYQANPQ
+2326 
-2340 TNELARLIGEQ
+2340 
-2351 LGISPMKIEYVLKGY
+2351 
-2366 TGTLGGYALS
+2366 
-2376 VIDSM
+2376 
-2381 VRTATGS
+2381 
-2388 PYIPNNAFNNPT
+2388 
-2400 NWAQLPVFKRLLV
+2400 
-2413 DSNQMGG
+2413 
-2420 LQQQFYELRGEVN
+2420 
-2433 KVTQT
+2433 
-2438 MNSLKKQKRFDELA
+2438 
-2452 TYRANNQGTMNVKN
+2452 
-2466 QVRSMERYLDNY
+2466 
-2478 RKKRDAIMRREDV
+2478 
-2491 SVSVKQGLLEDLVL
+2491 
-2505 ERDKRLAFV
+2505 
-2514 PELRKKANVP
+2514 
-2524 IFTGNL
+2524 

>member
-89 DYLREDSALASDP
+89 DYLREDSSLASDP

-139 PMAGAYGVP
+139 PMAGAYGLP
-148 AALAVPT
+148 AALSVPT

-170 GEDVGA
+170 GEDVGG
-176 VSETFAT
+176 VTETFAT
-183 LTGGL
+183 LAGGI
-188 IGLTEIAPIANLMKK
+188 IGLSEIAPIANLMKK

-233 GQEVLASVLQ
+233 GQEVFASLAQ

-320 EVTEYQQPTVV
+320 EVTEYQQPIVG

-339 PIEGLEPQ
+339 PIEGLEPK
-347 LEITRLP
+347 LEITQLP

-387 FNQFERDKLKSRLDN
+387 FNQFERDKLKSRLEN
-402 DLYNMGL
+402 DLYSMGL

-419 ATVLDPDSAELD
+419 ATILDPNSAELD
-431 MQTLLN
+431 LQTLLN
-437 FDTTYKGAKK
+437 FDTTYKGTKK

-466 QGLNFKPTYS
+466 QGLKFKPTYS

-482 FLNKKD
+482 FLNTKD

-513 ADKKQLDTSIGAIKA
+513 ADKTQLDTSIGAIKA

-563 GQRELLLA
+563 GQKELLLA

-713 GARLTEENKLP
+713 GARLTQENKLSQ
-724 KETIDQLVE
+724 EIIDQLVE

-811 TRAQQTEGQYDEN
+811 TRAQQTKGQYDEN

-850 NRIIDGQIIHAF
+850 NQIIDGQIIHAF

-1009 TAPIFETEEKKYDD
+1009 TAPIFETEEKEYDD

-1146 DIFVADEEFLSQR
+1146 DIFVADEEFLFQR

-1173 KKQTLGGVSMS
+1173 KKQTLGGVSMG

-1217 STQTAVFMAENS
+1217 STQTAVFMAKNS
-1229 YFFNV
+1229 TFFNV
-1234 DKKLQTNYKNLESL
+1234 DKKLQTNYKNLENI
-1248 RKRARKEFL
+1248 RKFARKEFL

-1269 VDYGT
+1269 IEYGT
-1274 KSVDELLAV
+1274 INVNELLAV

-1369 SINDQIKKLQQR
+1369 SINDQIRKLQQR

-1403 LSRQI
+1403 LSKQI
-1408 QEIEQQITTLQ
+1408 QEIEQEITVLQ
-1419 EQLKNLP
+1419 EQLKNLS
-1426 PEQKPL
+1426 PEQTS
-1432 FSQSYEDSE
+1432 F
-1441 PGYFAE
+1441 
-1447 KYGSPLD
+1447 
-1454 MPLGERVSDRTLEQW
+1454 V
-1469 LKYHNYESLNVI
+1469 
-1481 PDAPKSEGEIEAAY
+1481 
-1495 KRNDPVLNETYNVLG
+1495 
-1510 DRVDTYFDLYGN
+1510 
-1522 GKISKKTYKNPTHR
+1522 
-1536 QLLNNFGYGVP
+1536 
-1547 SVSSQPF
+1547 F
-1554 EQNVRSENP
+1554 EQGIRSQNP
-1563 SVPLQKA
+1563 SISLQKA

-1582 RGDVP
+1582 RGDIP

-1610 PMPKMP
+1610 RMPKMP

-1629 AKKTGYQRDERTAG
+1629 AEKTGYQRDERTAG

-1652 PITSVKKFFAD
+1652 PITSIKKFFAD

-1671 LDKLDKK
+1671 LDKLHKK

-1726 IDGVDALT
+1726 IDGIDALT

-1741 SARYNPFVDGN
+1741 SARYNPFIDGN

-1795 IDVPSS
+1795 VDVPSS

-1863 VDDTEMS
+1863 VDDTKMN
-1870 APAVGGGSL
+1870 APAIGGGSL

-1920 AKLVRDLEL
+1920 AKLVRDLKL

-1984 AIPAGILRDTVT
+1984 AVPAGILRDTVT

-2114 YKSALKDKA
+2114 YKSALKDGA

-2174 FSGKYSATEKL
+2174 FSGQYSATEKL

-2204 RGLGLMGI
+2204 RGLGLMGVTI
-2212 TVLYYLLVSDTDDY
+2212 MYYLMVSDTDDY

-2250 PIPFEVGMMFKALP
+2250 PIPFEVGMIFKALP

-2279 LKSITRQLGT
+2279 LKSMARQLGT

-2294 VFSGDISVQ
+2294 IFSGDISVQ
-2303 AVKPLFEA
+2303 AVKPFFEA

-2452 TYRANNQGTMNVKN
+2452 TYRANNQGTMNVEN

>member
-89 DYLREDSALASDP
+89 DYLREDSSLASDP

-139 PMAGAYGVP
+139 PMAGAYGLP
-148 AALAVPT
+148 AALSVPT

-170 GEDVGA
+170 GEDVGG
-176 VSETFAT
+176 VTETFAT
-183 LTGGL
+183 LAGGI
-188 IGLTEIAPIANLMKK
+188 IGLSEIAPIANLMKK

-233 GQEVLASVLQ
+233 GQEVFASLAQ

-320 EVTEYQQPTVV
+320 EVTEYQQPIVG

-339 PIEGLEPQ
+339 PIEGLEPK
-347 LEITRLP
+347 LEITQLP

-387 FNQFERDKLKSRLDN
+387 FNQFERDKLKSRLEN
-402 DLYNMGL
+402 DLYSMGL

-419 ATVLDPDSAELD
+419 ATILDPNSAELD
-431 MQTLLN
+431 LQTLLN
-437 FDTTYKGAKK
+437 FDTTYKGTKK

-466 QGLNFKPTYS
+466 QGLKFKPTYS

-482 FLNKKD
+482 FLNTKD

-513 ADKKQLDTSIGAIKA
+513 ADKTQLDTSIGAIKA

-563 GQRELLLA
+563 GQKELLLA

-713 GARLTEENKLP
+713 GARLTQENKLSQ
-724 KETIDQLVE
+724 EIIDQLVE

-811 TRAQQTEGQYDEN
+811 TRAQQTKGQYDEN

-850 NRIIDGQIIHAF
+850 NQIIDGQIIHAF

-1009 TAPIFETEEKKYDD
+1009 TAPIFETEEKEYDD

-1146 DIFVADEEFLSQR
+1146 DIFVADEEFLFQR
-1159 SSGELAKDIRYLKR
+1159 SSGQLAKDIRYLKR
-1173 KKQTLGGVSMS
+1173 KKQTLGGVSMG

-1217 STQTAVFMAENS
+1217 STQTAVFMAKNS
-1229 YFFNV
+1229 TFFNV
-1234 DKKLQTNYKNLESL
+1234 DKKLQTNYKNLENI
-1248 RKRARKEFL
+1248 RKFARKEFL
-1257 ARRKAGESQDWF
+1257 ARKKAGESQDWF
-1269 VDYGT
+1269 IEYGT
-1274 KSVDELLAV
+1274 INVNELLAV

-1369 SINDQIKKLQQR
+1369 SINDQIRKLQQR

-1403 LSRQI
+1403 LSKQI
-1408 QEIEQQITTLQ
+1408 QEIEQEITVLQ
-1419 EQLKNLP
+1419 EQLKNLS
-1426 PEQKPL
+1426 PEQTS
-1432 FSQSYEDSE
+1432 F
-1441 PGYFAE
+1441 
-1447 KYGSPLD
+1447 
-1454 MPLGERVSDRTLEQW
+1454 V
-1469 LKYHNYESLNVI
+1469 
-1481 PDAPKSEGEIEAAY
+1481 
-1495 KRNDPVLNETYNVLG
+1495 
-1510 DRVDTYFDLYGN
+1510 
-1522 GKISKKTYKNPTHR
+1522 
-1536 QLLNNFGYGVP
+1536 
-1547 SVSSQPF
+1547 F
-1554 EQNVRSENP
+1554 EQGIRSQNP
-1563 SVPLQKA
+1563 SISLQKA

-1582 RGDVP
+1582 RGDIP

-1610 PMPKMP
+1610 RMPKMP

-1629 AKKTGYQRDERTAG
+1629 AEKTGYQRDERTAG

-1652 PITSVKKFFAD
+1652 PITSIKKFFAD

-1671 LDKLDKK
+1671 LDKLHKK

-1726 IDGVDALT
+1726 IDGIDALT

-1741 SARYNPFVDGN
+1741 SARYNPFIDGN

-1795 IDVPSS
+1795 VDVPSS

-1863 VDDTEMS
+1863 VDDTKMN
-1870 APAVGGGSL
+1870 APAIGGGSL

-1920 AKLVRDLEL
+1920 AKLVRDLKL

-1984 AIPAGILRDTVT
+1984 AVPAGILRDTVT

-2114 YKSALKDKA
+2114 YKSALKDGA

-2174 FSGKYSATEKL
+2174 FSGQYSATEKL

-2204 RGLGLMGI
+2204 RGLGLMGVTI
-2212 TVLYYLLVSDTDDY
+2212 MYYLMVSDTDDY

-2250 PIPFEVGMMFKALP
+2250 PIPFEVGMIFKALP
-2264 ERVVDM
+2264 ERVV
-2270 AWGQVEKDP
+2270 E
-2279 LKSITRQLGT
+2279 L
-2289 SAKIP
+2289 
-2294 VFSGDISVQ
+2294 
-2303 AVKPLFEA
+2303 
-2311 ITNRNSF
+2311 SF
-2318 TGTEIVPY
+2318 TS
-2326 YKLGLEAGYQANPQ
+2326 K
-2340 TNELARLIGEQ
+2340 
-2351 LGISPMKIEYVLKGY
+2351 
-2366 TGTLGGYALS
+2366 
-2376 VIDSM
+2376 
-2381 VRTATGS
+2381 
-2388 PYIPNNAFNNPT
+2388 
-2400 NWAQLPVFKRLLV
+2400 
-2413 DSNQMGG
+2413 
-2420 LQQQFYELRGEVN
+2420 
-2433 KVTQT
+2433 
-2438 MNSLKKQKRFDELA
+2438 
-2452 TYRANNQGTMNVKN
+2452 
-2466 QVRSMERYLDNY
+2466 
-2478 RKKRDAIMRREDV
+2478 
-2491 SVSVKQGLLEDLVL
+2491 
-2505 ERDKRLAFV
+2505 
-2514 PELRKKANVP
+2514 
-2524 IFTGNL
+2524 

>member
-29 KDVYGIDINEVAYDL
+29 KDVYGIDINKVAYDL

-89 DYLREDSALASDP
+89 DYLREDSSLASDP

-139 PMAGAYGVP
+139 PIAGAYGLP
-148 AALAVPT
+148 AALSVPT

-188 IGLTEIAPIANLMKK
+188 IGLSEIAPIANLMKK

-233 GQEVLASVLQ
+233 GQEVFASLAQ

-363 QAIDSPVLAT
+363 QSIDSPVLAT

-387 FNQFERDKLKSRLDN
+387 FTQFERDKLKSRLDN
-402 DLYNMGL
+402 DLYSMGL
-409 GESSTAQEIG
+409 SESSTAQEIG
-419 ATVLDPDSAELD
+419 ATILDPNSAELD
-431 MQTLLN
+431 LQTLLN
-437 FDTTYKGAKK
+437 FDTTYKGTKK

-482 FLNKKD
+482 FLNTKD

-528 LYKSKNIDTAG
+528 LAKSKNIELDDG
-539 GADTAFTRFNKIS
+539 GIATPFMRFNS
-552 TGTSM
+552 MTTGTPM
-557 YRSMSK
+557 YRHMSK
-563 GQRELLLA
+563 GQKELLLA

-586 DFSTREY
+586 DFSIREY

-610 NGNDVETYLKERFV
+610 DGNDVRTYLKERFKD
-624 GRPTKYYS
+624 RTPKYHPYS
-632 SGLPQTEGGPP
+632 DGKFDDL
-643 ITLDQEIEFNNGILM
+643 IMN
-658 EQVDTFLRDL
+658 EQLDTFLRDL
-668 DTSGRSEFVEGKGTG
+668 KTSGRAE
-683 YLTSVRKVR
+683 SVGEKISTKKYPFSVLRIKS
-692 PNFEFDIARRAEGFN
+692 NFEFDIARRAEGFN

-1009 TAPIFETEEKKYDD
+1009 TAPIFETEEKEYDD

-1159 SSGELAKDIRYLKR
+1159 SSGQLNKDIRYLAR
-1173 KKQTLGGVSMS
+1173 KKQTLGGVSMG
-1184 ARGGLNPR
+1184 AKGGLNPR
-1192 IYLSNFNQGFNG
+1192 IYLSNFNSGFNG

-1217 STQTAVFMAENS
+1217 STQTAVFMAKNS
-1229 YFFNV
+1229 TFFNV
-1234 DKKLQTNYKNLESL
+1234 DKKLQTNYKNLENI
-1248 RKRARKEFL
+1248 RKLARKEFL

-1269 VDYGT
+1269 IEYGT
-1274 KSVDELLAV
+1274 INVNELLAV

-1369 SINDQIKKLQQR
+1369 SINDQIRKLQQR

-1403 LSRQI
+1403 LSKQI
-1408 QEIEQQITTLQ
+1408 QEIEQEITVLQ
-1419 EQLKNLP
+1419 EQLKNLS
-1426 PEQKPL
+1426 PEQTS
-1432 FSQSYEDSE
+1432 F
-1441 PGYFAE
+1441 
-1447 KYGSPLD
+1447 
-1454 MPLGERVSDRTLEQW
+1454 V
-1469 LKYHNYESLNVI
+1469 
-1481 PDAPKSEGEIEAAY
+1481 
-1495 KRNDPVLNETYNVLG
+1495 
-1510 DRVDTYFDLYGN
+1510 
-1522 GKISKKTYKNPTHR
+1522 
-1536 QLLNNFGYGVP
+1536 
-1547 SVSSQPF
+1547 F
-1554 EQNVRSENP
+1554 EQGIRSQNP
-1563 SVPLQKA
+1563 SISLQKA

-1582 RGDVP
+1582 RGDIP

-1610 PMPKMP
+1610 RMPKMP

-1629 AKKTGYQRDERTAG
+1629 AEKTGYQRDERTAG

-1652 PITSVKKFFAD
+1652 PITSIKKFFAD

-1671 LDKLDKK
+1671 LDKLHKK

-1726 IDGVDALT
+1726 IDGIDALT

-1741 SARYNPFVDGN
+1741 SARYNPFIDGN

-1795 IDVPSS
+1795 VDVPSS

-1863 VDDTEMS
+1863 VDDTKMN
-1870 APAVGGGSL
+1870 APAIGGGSL

-1920 AKLVRDLEL
+1920 AKLVRDLKL

-1984 AIPAGILRDTVT
+1984 AVPAGILRDTVT

-2114 YKSALKDKA
+2114 YKSALKDGA

-2174 FSGKYSATEKL
+2174 FSGQYSATEKL
-2185 QEGETMEELKSRI
+2185 QEGETMKELKSRI

-2204 RGLGLMGI
+2204 RGLGLMGVTI
-2212 TVLYYLLVSDTDDY
+2212 MYYLLVSDTDDY

-2250 PIPFEVGMMFKALP
+2250 PIPFEVGMIFKALP

-2279 LKSITRQLGT
+2279 LKSMARQLGT

-2294 VFSGDISVQ
+2294 IFSGDISVQ
-2303 AVKPLFEA
+2303 AVKPFFEA

-2452 TYRANNQGTMNVKN
+2452 TYRANNQGTMNVEN

>member
-89 DYLREDSALASDP
+89 DYLREDSSLASDP

-139 PMAGAYGVP
+139 PMAGAYGLP
-148 AALAVPT
+148 AALSVPT

-170 GEDVGA
+170 GEDVGG
-176 VSETFAT
+176 VTETFAT
-183 LTGGL
+183 LAGGI
-188 IGLTEIAPIANLMKK
+188 IGLSEIAPIANLMKK

-233 GQEVLASVLQ
+233 GQEVFASLAQ

-320 EVTEYQQPTVV
+320 EVTEYQQPIVG

-339 PIEGLEPQ
+339 PIEGLEPK
-347 LEITRLP
+347 LEITQLP

-387 FNQFERDKLKSRLDN
+387 FNQFERDKLKSRLEN
-402 DLYNMGL
+402 DLYSMGL

-419 ATVLDPDSAELD
+419 ATILDPNSAELD
-431 MQTLLN
+431 LQTLLN
-437 FDTTYKGAKK
+437 FDTTYKGTKK

-482 FLNKKD
+482 FLNTKD

-513 ADKKQLDTSIGAIKA
+513 ADKTQLDTSIGAIKA
-528 LYKSKNIDTAG
+528 LAKSKNIELDDG
-539 GADTAFTRFNKIS
+539 GIATPFMRFNS
-552 TGTSM
+552 MTTGTPM
-557 YRSMSK
+557 YRHMSK
-563 GQRELLLA
+563 GQKELLLA

-586 DFSTREY
+586 DFSIREY

-610 NGNDVETYLKERFV
+610 DGNDVRTYLKERFKD
-624 GRPTKYYS
+624 RTPKYHPYS
-632 SGLPQTEGGPP
+632 DGKF
-643 ITLDQEIEFNNGILM
+643 EIDDLIMN
-658 EQVDTFLRDL
+658 EQLDTFLRDL
-668 DTSGRSEFVEGKGTG
+668 KTSGRAE
-683 YLTSVRKVR
+683 SVGEKISTKKYPFSVLRIK

-713 GARLTEENKLP
+713 GARLTQENKLSQ
-724 KETIDQLVE
+724 EIIDQLVE

-1009 TAPIFETEEKKYDD
+1009 TAPIFETEEKEYDD

-1146 DIFVADEEFLSQR
+1146 DIFVADEEFLFQR

-1173 KKQTLGGVSMS
+1173 KKQTLGGVSMG

-1217 STQTAVFMAENS
+1217 STQTAVFMAKNS
-1229 YFFNV
+1229 TFFNV
-1234 DKKLQTNYKNLESL
+1234 DKKLQTNYKNLENI
-1248 RKRARKEFL
+1248 RKFARKEFL
-1257 ARRKAGESQDWF
+1257 ARKKAGESQDWF
-1269 VDYGT
+1269 IEYGT
-1274 KSVDELLAV
+1274 INVNELLAV

-1369 SINDQIKKLQQR
+1369 SINDQIRKLQQR

-1403 LSRQI
+1403 LSKQI
-1408 QEIEQQITTLQ
+1408 QEIEQEITVLQ
-1419 EQLKNLP
+1419 EQLKNLS
-1426 PEQKPL
+1426 PEQTS
-1432 FSQSYEDSE
+1432 F
-1441 PGYFAE
+1441 
-1447 KYGSPLD
+1447 
-1454 MPLGERVSDRTLEQW
+1454 V
-1469 LKYHNYESLNVI
+1469 
-1481 PDAPKSEGEIEAAY
+1481 
-1495 KRNDPVLNETYNVLG
+1495 
-1510 DRVDTYFDLYGN
+1510 
-1522 GKISKKTYKNPTHR
+1522 
-1536 QLLNNFGYGVP
+1536 
-1547 SVSSQPF
+1547 F
-1554 EQNVRSENP
+1554 EQGIRSQNP
-1563 SVPLQKA
+1563 SISLQKA

-1582 RGDVP
+1582 RGDIP

-1610 PMPKMP
+1610 RMPKMP

-1629 AKKTGYQRDERTAG
+1629 AEKTGYQRDERTAG

-1652 PITSVKKFFAD
+1652 PITSIKKFFAD

-1671 LDKLDKK
+1671 LDKLHKK

-1726 IDGVDALT
+1726 IDGIDALT

-1741 SARYNPFVDGN
+1741 SARYNPFIDGN

-1795 IDVPSS
+1795 VDVPSS

-1863 VDDTEMS
+1863 VDDTKMN
-1870 APAVGGGSL
+1870 APAIGGGSL

-1920 AKLVRDLEL
+1920 AKLVRDLKL

-1984 AIPAGILRDTVT
+1984 AVPAGILRDTVT

-2114 YKSALKDKA
+2114 YKSALKDGA

-2174 FSGKYSATEKL
+2174 FSGQYSATEKL

-2204 RGLGLMGI
+2204 RGLGLMGVTI
-2212 TVLYYLLVSDTDDY
+2212 MYYLMVSDTDDY

-2250 PIPFEVGMMFKALP
+2250 PIPFEVGMIFKALP

-2279 LKSITRQLGT
+2279 LKSMARQLGT

-2294 VFSGDISVQ
+2294 IFSGDISVQ
-2303 AVKPLFEA
+2303 AVKPFFEA

-2452 TYRANNQGTMNVKN
+2452 TYRANNQGTMNVEN